1 MIVKISKE
9 EKGIADYLKTGKKRD
24 SKLTRDE
31 KDDRLP
37 LAGNLDLIEMSEK
50 HQSKKKNK
58 KHNYYHISLS
68 FTSEEWNKLYESGNI
83 DELIIDFLR
92 LTFPNHDID
101 ELLFYAEAH
110 LPIIKEEPYIPRP
123 EGALENRTLNKKHKN
138 GEPLKREPHIHLIV
152 SFENMK
158 FTHSVKTGGVIYT
171 KGASKQQAK
180 AVMAKSVEKF
190 KRVVNDILSNKYGL
204 NNIEPLGMDED
215 QLEKQYESFKSAAQ
229 KVRKGK
235 EKDMQM
241 KIETDVVIEPKA
253 NTKEQN
259 ISVEELLAD
268 ARNSTADY
276 LLRMI
281 EEDESLKKDYYDR
294 AKRLNAVD
302 IREFLPM
309 INAKFNITAKPEMVN
324 DKYKVRVDG
333 FKGTYNLTDLM
344 CKIVYNGRK
353 GALFH
358 VVNELEQMLIE
369 IQANKNKPKITL
381 SVSSDFNTPNKDS
394 KTQVLNNWKTIQI
407 EPYNLKSVLKNYSAI
422 SVASFK
428 NKNEEDSGIDGITP
442 VLIYDI
448 DNSKFTISDAQ
459 NLLQSKGVK
468 GFIYPTTYQATDT
481 KVEKFKLIIPTT
493 KAPSLN
499 EYDEYI
505 KEITRELGLYN
516 IVNNQSL
523 YPSKFHYTPVPGAE
537 LVSISGKTLDN
548 TRAIEEAGL
557 KTDINNMDIKAIYED
572 LQKLRRYEL
581 SHEPKDADSHIK
593 RASYQAISSMISI
606 KELIEYF
613 DESAVLKEYKNHQ
626 ILSDK
631 SDRYLYLSEENT
643 AYSFNQ
649 NRHYTPYIYIRDK
662 FDEAARK
669 IKTGFLNDDVIKKIG
684 LKQNEYEGFVK
695 AIDSHLDI
703 NRYYLAFI
711 NRTES
716 FKKYLPDIVRINYKC
731 LIYNIK
737 TYMKDWQD
745 MQGFNKLKERYKTDK
760 ICLAEDHISFDSLKI
775 IKQELY
781 NKGLDK
787 DFGVEQSTQ
796 QSNEIEGKEQNVKLG
811 NVKLGYDGLRR

>member
-1 MIVKISKE
+1 MIVKISKG

-50 HQSKKKNK
+50 HQIKKKNK
-58 KHNYYHISLS
+58 KYNYYHISLS
-68 FTSEEWNKLYESGNI
+68 FTSEEWSRLYESGNI
-83 DELIIDFLR
+83 YEFIMDFLR

-138 GEPLKREPHIHLIV
+138 GEPLKREPHIHLII

-158 FTHSVKTGGVIYT
+158 FTHSVKTGGAIYA
-171 KGASKQQAK
+171 KGAAKQQVK
-180 AVMAKSVEKF
+180 AIMAKSAEKF

-229 KVRKGK
+229 KVKKGK
-235 EKDMQM
+235 EKDTQM

-281 EEDESLKKDYYDR
+281 EEDESFKKDYYDR
-294 AKRLNAVD
+294 AKRLDAID

-324 DKYKVRVDG
+324 GKYKVRVDG

-369 IQANKNKPKITL
+369 LQANKNEPKITL
-381 SVSSDFNTPNKDS
+381 SVSSDFSTPNKEP
-394 KTQVLNNWKTIQI
+394 KTQVLNSWKTIRI

-448 DNSKFTISDAQ
+448 DNSKFTANDAQ
-459 NLLQSKGVK
+459 NLLQSKGIK
-468 GFIYPTTYQATDT
+468 GFIYPTTHQTPDT
-481 KVEKFKLIIPTT
+481 KVENFKLIIPTT

-581 SHEPKDADSHIK
+581 SHEPKDSNLHIK
-593 RASYQAISSMISI
+593 RASYQAISSKIPI

-613 DESAVLKEYKNHQ
+613 DESVVLKEYKNHQ

-684 LKQNEYEGFVK
+684 LKQNEYEGFIK
-695 AIDSHLDI
+695 GIDGHLDI

-731 LIYNIK
+731 LIYSIK

-745 MQGFNKLKERYKTDK
+745 MQGFNKLKECYKTDK
-760 ICLAEDHISFDSLKI
+760 ISLTNDHISFGSLKI
-775 IKQELY
+775 TKQELY
-781 NKGLDK
+781 DQGLDK
-787 DFGVEQSTQ
+787 GFGVEQTKQPSSVVEPKDQ
-796 QSNEIEGKEQNVKLG
+796 DVKS
-811 NVKLGYDGLRR
+811 GYDSLER

>member
-1 MIVKISKE
+1 MIVKISKG

-58 KHNYYHISLS
+58 KYNYYHISLS
-68 FTSEEWNKLYESGNI
+68 FTSEEWSRLYESGNI
-83 DELIIDFLR
+83 DEFIMDFLK

-171 KGASKQQAK
+171 KGAAKQQAK
-180 AVMAKSVEKF
+180 AIMAKSAEKF

-215 QLEKQYESFKSAAQ
+215 QLNKQYESFKSAAQ
-229 KVRKGK
+229 KVKKGK
-235 EKDMQM
+235 EKDTQM
-241 KIETDVVIEPKA
+241 KIETDVVIEPKDS
-253 NTKEQN
+253 TKEQN

-281 EEDESLKKDYYDR
+281 EEDESFKKDYYDR

-309 INAKFNITAKPEMVN
+309 INAKFNITAKAEMVN
-324 DKYKVRVDG
+324 DKYKVSVDG

-369 IQANKNKPKITL
+369 LQANKNEPKITL
-381 SVSSDFNTPNKDS
+381 SVSSDFSTPNKNP
-394 KTQVLNNWKTIQI
+394 KTQVLNSWKTIRI
-407 EPYNLKSVLKNYSAI
+407 EPYNLKSILKNYSAI

-428 NKNEEDSGIDGITP
+428 DKSKEDSGIDGITP
-442 VLIYDI
+442 TLIYDI
-448 DNSKFTISDAQ
+448 NNSKFTANDAQ
-459 NLLQSKGVK
+459 NLLQSKGIK
-468 GFIYPTTYQATDT
+468 GFIYPTTYQAPDA

-499 EYDEYI
+499 EYYEYI

-523 YPSKFHYTPVPGAE
+523 HPSKFHYTPVPGSE

-548 TRAIEEAGL
+548 TRAIEDASL
-557 KTDINNMDIKAIYED
+557 KTDINNMDVKAIYED

-581 SHEPKDADSHIK
+581 SHEPKDSNLHIK
-593 RASYQAISSMISI
+593 RASYQAISSKIPI

-613 DESAVLKEYKNHQ
+613 EESAVLKEYKNHQ
-626 ILSDK
+626 ILSGK
-631 SDRYLYLSEENT
+631 SGRYLYLPEENT

-662 FDEAARK
+662 FYEAAGK
-669 IKTGFLNDDVIKKIG
+669 IKTGFYDDDLIKKLGIT
-684 LKQNEYEGFVK
+684 QNEYEGFVK
-695 AIDSHLDI
+695 GIDDHLDI

-711 NRTES
+711 NRTEN
-716 FKKYLPDIVRINYKC
+716 FKKYLSDIVKINYQG

-745 MQGFNKLKERYKTDK
+745 MQGFNKLKGRYKTDK
-760 ICLAEDHISFDSLKI
+760 ISLANDYISFDSLKI
-775 IKQELY
+775 TKQELY
-781 NKGLDK
+781 DQGLDK
-787 DFGVEQSTQ
+787 DFGIEQTKQPSSVVEP
-796 QSNEIEGKEQNVKLG
+796 KEQNVKS
-811 NVKLGYDGLRR
+811 GYDGLER

>member
-1 MIVKISKE
+1 MIVKISKG

-37 LAGNLDLIEMSEK
+37 LAGNLDIIEMSEK

-68 FTSEEWNKLYESGNI
+68 FTSEEWSRLYESGNI
-83 DELIIDFLR
+83 DEFIMDFLK

-123 EGALENRTLNKKHKN
+123 EGALENRVLNKKHKN

-171 KGASKQQAK
+171 KGASKQQTK
-180 AVMAKSVEKF
+180 AIMAKSVEKF

-229 KVRKGK
+229 KVKKGK
-235 EKDMQM
+235 EKDTQM
-241 KIETDVVIEPKA
+241 KIETDVVIEPKDS
-253 NTKEQN
+253 TKEQN

-281 EEDESLKKDYYDR
+281 EEDESFKKDYYDR
-294 AKRLNAVD
+294 AKRLNAID

-309 INAKFNITAKPEMVN
+309 INAKFNITTKPKIVN
-324 DKYKVRVDG
+324 DKYKVSVDG

-369 IQANKNKPKITL
+369 LQANKNEPKITL
-381 SVSSDFNTPNKDS
+381 SVSSDFSAPNKNP
-394 KTQVLNNWKTIQI
+394 KTQVLNSWETIQI

-428 NKNEEDSGIDGITP
+428 DKSEEANDIDGITP
-442 VLIYDI
+442 TLIYDI
-448 DNSKFTISDAQ
+448 DSPKFTINDAQ
-459 NLLQSKGVK
+459 NLLQSKGIK
-468 GFIYPTTYQATDT
+468 GFIYPTSYQVPDA
-481 KVEKFKLIIPTT
+481 KVENFKLIIPTT
-493 KAPSLN
+493 DAPSLN

-516 IVNNQSL
+516 IVNNSSL
-523 YPSKFHYTPVPGAE
+523 HHSKFHYTPVPGSE

-548 TRAIEEAGL
+548 TRAIEDASL
-557 KTDINNMDIKAIYED
+557 KTDINNMDVKAIEGN
-572 LQKLRRYEL
+572 LQNLRKYEL
-581 SHEPKDADSHIK
+581 SHEPKDTKSHIK

-613 DESAVLKEYKNHQ
+613 DESTVFKKYKDYQVLFNN
-626 ILSDK
+626 SG
-631 SDRYLYLSEENT
+631 RYLYLPEENT
-643 AYSFNQ
+643 AYSFSQ
-649 NRHYTPYIYIRDK
+649 NRHYSPYIYIRDK
-662 FDEAARK
+662 FYEAVRK
-669 IKTGFLNDDVIKKIG
+669 IKTGFLNDDVIKKLG

-695 AIDSHLDI
+695 AIDGHLDI

-716 FKKYLPDIVRINYKC
+716 FKKYLPDIVRINYKG

-737 TYMKDWQD
+737 AYMKDWQD
-745 MQGFNKLKERYKTDK
+745 MQGFNKLKECYKKQIRY
-760 ICLAEDHISFDSLKI
+760 I
-775 IKQELY
+775 
-781 NKGLDK
+781 
-787 DFGVEQSTQ
+787 
-796 QSNEIEGKEQNVKLG
+796 
-811 NVKLGYDGLRR
+811 

>member
-1 MIVKISKE
+1 MIVKISKG
-9 EKGIADYLKTGKKRD
+9 EKGVADYLKTGKKRD

-37 LAGNLDLIEMSEK
+37 LAGNLDLIEMSER

-58 KHNYYHISLS
+58 KYNYYHISLS
-68 FTSEEWNKLYESGNI
+68 FTSEEWSRLYESGNI
-83 DELIIDFLR
+83 DEFIMDFLR

-180 AVMAKSVEKF
+180 AIMAKSVEKF

-235 EKDMQM
+235 EKDTQM
-241 KIETDVVIEPKA
+241 KIETDVVIEPKDS
-253 NTKEQN
+253 TKEQN

-268 ARNSTADY
+268 AKNSTADY
-276 LLRMI
+276 ILRMI
-281 EEDESLKKDYYDR
+281 EEDDGFKKDYYDR

-369 IQANKNKPKITL
+369 LRANKNEPKITL
-381 SVSSDFNTPNKDS
+381 SVSSDFSTPNKNP
-394 KTQVLNNWKTIQI
+394 KTQVLNSWETIRI
-407 EPYNLKSVLKNYSAI
+407 EPYNLKLILKNYSAI

-428 NKNEEDSGIDGITP
+428 DKSEEASSIDSITP
-442 VLIYDI
+442 TLIYDI
-448 DNSKFTISDAQ
+448 DNSKFTANDAQ
-459 NLLQSKGVK
+459 NLLQSKGIK
-468 GFIYPTTYQATDT
+468 GFIYPTTYQAPDA

-523 YPSKFHYTPVPGAE
+523 YPSNFHYTPVPGSE
-537 LVSISGKTLDN
+537 VVSIRGKTFDN
-548 TRAIEEAGL
+548 TRAIEDASL
-557 KTDINNMDIKAIYED
+557 KTDLNNMDVKAIEEN

-581 SHEPKDADSHIK
+581 SHEPKDSNLHIK
-593 RASYQAISSMISI
+593 RVSYQAISSKIPI

-613 DESAVLKEYKNHQ
+613 DESTVFKKYKNHQ
-626 ILSDK
+626 ILSSK
-631 SDRYLYLSEENT
+631 SGRYLYLPEENI
-643 AYSFNQ
+643 AYSFSQ

-669 IKTGFLNDDVIKKIG
+669 IKIGFLNDGVIKKLG
-684 LKQNEYEGFVK
+684 LKQNEYKGFVK
-695 AIDSHLDI
+695 SIDGHLDI
-703 NRYYLAFI
+703 NRYYLDFI
-711 NRTES
+711 NRTEN
-716 FKKYLPDIVRINYKC
+716 FKKYLSDIAKINYKG

-760 ICLAEDHISFDSLKI
+760 ISLANDHISFGSLKI
-775 IKQELY
+775 TNQELY
-781 NKGLDK
+781 GQGLDSNFGAEQTKQPSSVAEHK
-787 DFGVEQSTQ
+787 DQD
-796 QSNEIEGKEQNVKLG
+796 VKSE
-811 NVKLGYDGLRR
+811 YDGLRR

>member
-1 MIVKISKE
+1 MIVKISKG
-9 EKGIADYLKTGKKRD
+9 EKGVADYLKTGKKRD

-37 LAGNLDLIEMSEK
+37 LAGNLDLIEMSER

-58 KHNYYHISLS
+58 KYNYYHISLS

-83 DELIIDFLR
+83 DDLIMDFLK

-123 EGALENRTLNKKHKN
+123 EGALENRVLNKKHKN

-158 FTHSVKTGGVIYT
+158 FTHSVKTGGAIYA

-180 AVMAKSVEKF
+180 AIMAKSVEKF

-204 NNIEPLGMDED
+204 NNIEPLGMGED

-235 EKDMQM
+235 EKDTQM

-281 EEDESLKKDYYDR
+281 EEDESFKKDYYDR

-324 DKYKVRVDG
+324 DKYKVSVDG

-369 IQANKNKPKITL
+369 LQANKNEPKITL
-381 SVSSDFNTPNKDS
+381 SVSSDFNTPNKDP
-394 KTQVLNNWKTIQI
+394 KAQVLNSWKTIRI

-442 VLIYDI
+442 TLIYDI
-448 DNSKFTISDAQ
+448 YSPKFTINDAQ
-459 NLLQSKGVK
+459 NLLQSKGIK
-468 GFIYPTTYQATDT
+468 GFMYPTSYQAPDT

-493 KAPSLN
+493 KVPSLN

-523 YPSKFHYTPVPGAE
+523 YPSKFHYTPVPGSE

-557 KTDINNMDIKAIYED
+557 KTDINNMDVKALEEN
-572 LQKLRRYEL
+572 LQKLRIYEL
-581 SHEPKDADSHIK
+581 SCEQKDTNSHIK
-593 RASYQAISSMISI
+593 RTSYQAISSKIPI

-613 DESAVLKEYKNHQ
+613 DESTVLKEYKNHQ
-626 ILSDK
+626 ILS
-631 SDRYLYLSEENT
+631 SNSSRYLYLPEENT
-643 AYSFNQ
+643 VYSFSQ
-649 NRHYTPYIYIRDK
+649 NRLYTPYIYIRDK
-662 FDEAARK
+662 FYEAARK
-669 IKTGFLNDDVIKKIG
+669 IKTGFYDDDLIKKLGIT
-684 LKQNEYEGFVK
+684 QNEYEGFVK
-695 AIDSHLDI
+695 AIDGHLDI

-745 MQGFNKLKERYKTDK
+745 MQGFNKLKKCYKADK
-760 ICLAEDHISFDSLKI
+760 ISLANDHISFGSLKI
-775 IKQELY
+775 TKQELY
-781 NKGLDK
+781 GQGLDSN
-787 DFGVEQSTQ
+787 FGAEQTKQPS
-796 QSNEIEGKEQNVKLG
+796 SMIETKEWNVKSGHDSLE
-811 NVKLGYDGLRR
+811 R

>member
-1 MIVKISKE
+1 MIVKISKG
-9 EKGIADYLKTGKKRD
+9 EKGVADYLKTGKKRD

-37 LAGNLDLIEMSEK
+37 LAGNLDLIEMSER

-58 KHNYYHISLS
+58 KYNYYHISLS
-68 FTSEEWNKLYESGNI
+68 FTSEEWSRLYESGNI
-83 DELIIDFLR
+83 DEFIMDFLK

-171 KGASKQQAK
+171 KGASKQQTK
-180 AVMAKSVEKF
+180 AIMAKSVEKF

-204 NNIEPLGMDED
+204 NNIEPLSMDED
-215 QLEKQYESFKSAAQ
+215 QLKKQYESFKSAAQ
-229 KVRKGK
+229 KVKKGK
-235 EKDMQM
+235 EKDTHM

-268 ARNSTADY
+268 AKNSTADY

-281 EEDESLKKDYYDR
+281 EEDESFKKDYYDR
-294 AKRLNAVD
+294 AKRLNAMD

-309 INAKFNITAKPEMVN
+309 INAKFNITAKPKIVN
-324 DKYKVRVDG
+324 DKYKVSVDE

-369 IQANKNKPKITL
+369 LQANKNEPKITL
-381 SVSSDFNTPNKDS
+381 SVSSDFSTLNKDP
-394 KTQVLNNWKTIQI
+394 KTQVLNSWETIQI
-407 EPYNLKSVLKNYSAI
+407 EPYNLKSILKNYSAI

-428 NKNEEDSGIDGITP
+428 DKSEEASGIDGITP
-442 VLIYDI
+442 TLIYDI
-448 DNSKFTISDAQ
+448 DSPKFTISDAQ
-459 NLLQSKGVK
+459 NLLQSKGIK
-468 GFIYPTTYQATDT
+468 GFIYPTTYQAPGT

-523 YPSKFHYTPVPGAE
+523 YPSKFHYTPVPGSE
-537 LVSISGKTLDN
+537 VVSISGKTFDN
-548 TRAIEEAGL
+548 TRAIEDASL
-557 KTDINNMDIKAIYED
+557 KTDINNMDIRAIYEV
-572 LQKLRRYEL
+572 LQNQRKYEL
-581 SHEPKDADSHIK
+581 SHEPKDSNSHIK
-593 RASYQAISSMISI
+593 RASYQAISSKIPI

-613 DESAVLKEYKNHQ
+613 DESTMVKKYKDYQ
-626 ILSDK
+626 ILSGN
-631 SDRYLYLSEENT
+631 SGRYLYLSEENT
-643 AYSFNQ
+643 AYSFSQ

-662 FDEAARK
+662 FYDAARK
-669 IKTGFLNDDVIKKIG
+669 INTGFYDDDLIQKLSITK
-684 LKQNEYEGFVK
+684 NEYECFVK
-695 AIDSHLDI
+695 DIDNHLDI

-711 NRTES
+711 NRTEN
-716 FKKYLPDIVRINYKC
+716 FKKYLSDIAKINYKG

-745 MQGFNKLKERYKTDK
+745 MQGFNKLKERYKTDN
-760 ICLAEDHISFDSLKI
+760 ISLANDHISFGSLKI
-775 IKQELY
+775 TKQELY
-781 NKGLDK
+781 GQGLDNN
-787 DFGVEQSTQ
+787 FGVEQSKQ
-796 QSNEIEGKEQNVKLG
+796 QSNRAEAKEQNVKS
-811 NVKLGYDGLRR
+811 GYDSLER

>member
-1 MIVKISKE
+1 MIVKISKG

-58 KHNYYHISLS
+58 KYNYYHISLS
-68 FTSEEWNKLYESGNI
+68 FTSEEWSRLYESGNI
-83 DELIIDFLR
+83 DEFIMDFLR

-110 LPIIKEEPYIPRP
+110 LPIIKEESYIPRP

-158 FTHSVKTGGVIYT
+158 FTHSVKTGGAIYT

-180 AVMAKSVEKF
+180 AIMAKSAEKF

-215 QLEKQYESFKSAAQ
+215 QLNKQYESFKSAAQ
-229 KVRKGK
+229 KVKKGK
-235 EKDMQM
+235 EKDTQM

-281 EEDESLKKDYYDR
+281 EEDESFKKDYYDR
-294 AKRLNAVD
+294 AKRLNEID

-309 INAKFNITAKPEMVN
+309 INAKFNITAKHEMVN
-324 DKYKVRVDG
+324 DKYKVSVDG

-369 IQANKNKPKITL
+369 LQANKNEPKITL
-381 SVSSDFNTPNKDS
+381 SVSSDFNTPNKDP
-394 KTQVLNNWKTIQI
+394 KTQVLNSWKTIRI

-428 NKNEEDSGIDGITP
+428 DKNEEDSGIDGITP
-442 VLIYDI
+442 TLIYDI

-459 NLLQSKGVK
+459 NLLQSKGIK
-468 GFIYPTTYQATDT
+468 GFIYPTTYQTPDT

-493 KAPSLN
+493 KAPSVN

-523 YPSKFHYTPVPGAE
+523 YPSKFHYTPVPGSE
-537 LVSISGKTLDN
+537 LVSISGKTFDN
-548 TRAIEEAGL
+548 TRVIEDAGL
-557 KTDINNMDIKAIYED
+557 KTDLNNMDVKAIEEN

-581 SHEPKDADSHIK
+581 SHEPKDSNLHIK
-593 RASYQAISSMISI
+593 RASYQAISSKIPI

-613 DESAVLKEYKNHQ
+613 DESTMVKKYKDYQ
-626 ILSDK
+626 ILFNNNS
-631 SDRYLYLSEENT
+631 RYLYLSEENT

-669 IKTGFLNDDVIKKIG
+669 IKTGFLNDDVIKKLE

-695 AIDSHLDI
+695 SIDGHLDI
-703 NRYYLAFI
+703 NRYYLDFI
-711 NRTES
+711 NRTEN
-716 FKKYLPDIVRINYKC
+716 FKKYLSDIAKINYKG

-760 ICLAEDHISFDSLKI
+760 ISLANDHISFDSLKI
-775 IKQELY
+775 TKQELY
-781 NKGLDK
+781 NQGLDK
-787 DFGVEQSTQ
+787 NFGIEQSTQ
-796 QSNEIEGKEQNVKLG
+796 QSSEIKAIEQNVKS
-811 NVKLGYDGLRR
+811 GYDGLER

>member
-1 MIVKISKE
+1 MIVKISKG
-9 EKGIADYLKTGKKRD
+9 EKGVADYLKTGKKRD

-37 LAGNLDLIEMSEK
+37 LAGNLDLIEMSER

-58 KHNYYHISLS
+58 KHNLS

-83 DELIIDFLR
+83 DDLIMDFLK

-123 EGALENRTLNKKHKN
+123 EVAPENSVLNKKHKN

-171 KGASKQQAK
+171 KGAAKQQVK
-180 AVMAKSVEKF
+180 AIMAKSAEKF

-204 NNIEPLGMDED
+204 NNIEPLNMDED
-215 QLEKQYESFKSAAQ
+215 QLKKQYESFKSAAQ
-229 KVRKGK
+229 KVKKGK
-235 EKDMQM
+235 EKDTQM
-241 KIETDVVIEPKA
+241 KIETDVVIEPKDS
-253 NTKEQN
+253 TKEQN

-281 EEDESLKKDYYDR
+281 EEDESFKKDYYDR
-294 AKRLNAVD
+294 AKRLNAID

-309 INAKFNITAKPEMVN
+309 INAKFNITTKPKIVN
-324 DKYKVRVDG
+324 DKYKVSVDG

-369 IQANKNKPKITL
+369 LQANKNEPKITL
-381 SVSSDFNTPNKDS
+381 SVSSDFGTPNKDP
-394 KTQVLNNWKTIQI
+394 KTQVLNSWKTIQI

-428 NKNEEDSGIDGITP
+428 DKSEEASSVDGITP
-442 VLIYDI
+442 TLIYDI
-448 DNSKFTISDAQ
+448 DNSKFTANDAQ
-459 NLLQSKGVK
+459 NLLQSKGIK
-468 GFIYPTTYQATDT
+468 GFIYPTAYQAPDT

-493 KAPSLN
+493 KTPSLN

-516 IVNNQSL
+516 TVNNQSL
-523 YPSKFHYTPVPGAE
+523 YPSKFHYTPVPGSE
-537 LVSISGKTLDN
+537 VVSISGKTFDN
-548 TRAIEEAGL
+548 TRAIEDASL
-557 KTDINNMDIKAIYED
+557 KTDINNMDIRAIYED
-572 LQKLRRYEL
+572 LQNQRKYEL
-581 SHEPKDADSHIK
+581 SHEPKDSNLHIK
-593 RASYQAISSMISI
+593 RASYQAISSKIPI

-613 DESAVLKEYKNHQ
+613 DESTVFKKYKDYQVLFNN
-626 ILSDK
+626 SG
-631 SDRYLYLSEENT
+631 RYLYLPEENT
-643 AYSFNQ
+643 AYSFSQ
-649 NRHYTPYIYIRDK
+649 NRHYSPYIYIRDK
-662 FDEAARK
+662 FYEAVRK
-669 IKTGFLNDDVIKKIG
+669 IKTGFLNDDVIKKLG

-695 AIDSHLDI
+695 AIDGHLDI

-716 FKKYLPDIVRINYKC
+716 FKKYLPDIVRINYKG

-737 TYMKDWQD
+737 AYMKDWQD
-745 MQGFNKLKERYKTDK
+745 MQGFNKLKECYKTDK
-760 ICLAEDHISFDSLKI
+760 IYLTEDHISFGSLKI
-775 IKQELY
+775 TKQELY
-781 NKGLDK
+781 GQGLDK
-787 DFGVEQSTQ
+787 DFGIEQTKQPSSVVEPKDQD
-796 QSNEIEGKEQNVKLG
+796 VKS
-811 NVKLGYDGLRR
+811 GYDSLER

>member
-1 MIVKISKE
+1 MIVKISKG
-9 EKGIADYLKTGKKRD
+9 EKGVADYLKTGKKRD

-50 HQSKKKNK
+50 HQIKKKNK
-58 KHNYYHISLS
+58 KYNYYHISLS

-83 DELIIDFLR
+83 YELIMDFLR

-123 EGALENRTLNKKHKN
+123 EGTLENKVLNKKHKN

-158 FTHSVKTGGVIYT
+158 FTHSVKTGGAIYT

-180 AVMAKSVEKF
+180 AIMAKSAEKF

-204 NNIEPLGMDED
+204 NNIEPLSMDED
-215 QLEKQYESFKSAAQ
+215 QLKKQYESFKSAAQ

-235 EKDMQM
+235 EKDTRI

-268 ARNSTADY
+268 AKNSTADY

-309 INAKFNITAKPEMVN
+309 INAKFNITAKPEMIN

-369 IQANKNKPKITL
+369 LQANKNEPKITL
-381 SVSSDFNTPNKDS
+381 SVSSDFNTPNKDP
-394 KTQVLNNWKTIQI
+394 KTQVLNSWKTIRI

-428 NKNEEDSGIDGITP
+428 DKNEEDSSIDGITP
-442 VLIYDI
+442 TLIYDI
-448 DNSKFTISDAQ
+448 DSPKFTINDAQ
-459 NLLQSKGVK
+459 NLLQSKGIK
-468 GFIYPTTYQATDT
+468 GFIYPTSYQVPDA
-481 KVEKFKLIIPTT
+481 KVENFKLIIPTT
-493 KAPSLN
+493 DAPSLN

-516 IVNNQSL
+516 IVNNSSL
-523 YPSKFHYTPVPGAE
+523 HHSKFHYTPVPGSE

-548 TRAIEEAGL
+548 TRAIEDASL
-557 KTDINNMDIKAIYED
+557 KTDINNMDVKAIEGN
-572 LQKLRRYEL
+572 LQNLRKYEL
-581 SHEPKDADSHIK
+581 SHEPKDTKSHIK

-613 DESAVLKEYKNHQ
+613 DESTVFKKYKDYQVLFNN
-626 ILSDK
+626 SG
-631 SDRYLYLSEENT
+631 RYLYLPEENT
-643 AYSFNQ
+643 AYSFSQ
-649 NRHYTPYIYIRDK
+649 NRHYSPYIYIRDK
-662 FDEAARK
+662 FYEAVRK
-669 IKTGFLNDDVIKKIG
+669 IKTGFLNDDVIKKLG

-695 AIDSHLDI
+695 AIDGHLDI

-716 FKKYLPDIVRINYKC
+716 FKKYLPDIVRINYKG

-745 MQGFNKLKERYKTDK
+745 MQGFNKLKECYKTDK
-760 ICLAEDHISFDSLKI
+760 IYLTEDHISFGSLKI
-775 IKQELY
+775 TKQELY
-781 NKGLDK
+781 GQGLDK
-787 DFGVEQSTQ
+787 DFGIEQTKQPSSVVEPKDQD
-796 QSNEIEGKEQNVKLG
+796 VKS
-811 NVKLGYDGLRR
+811 GYDSLER

>member
-1 MIVKISKE
+1 MIVKISKG
-9 EKGIADYLKTGKKRD
+9 EKGVADYLKTGKKRD

-37 LAGNLDLIEMSEK
+37 LAGNLDLIEMSER

-58 KHNYYHISLS
+58 KYNYYHISLS

-83 DELIIDFLR
+83 DDLIMDFLK

-123 EGALENRTLNKKHKN
+123 EGALENRVLNKKHKN

-158 FTHSVKTGGVIYT
+158 FTHSVKTGGAIYA

-180 AVMAKSVEKF
+180 AIMAKSVEKF

-204 NNIEPLGMDED
+204 NNIEPLGMGED

-235 EKDMQM
+235 EKDTQM

-281 EEDESLKKDYYDR
+281 EEDESFKKDYYDR

-324 DKYKVRVDG
+324 DKYKVSVDG

-369 IQANKNKPKITL
+369 LQANKNEPKITL
-381 SVSSDFNTPNKDS
+381 SVSSDFNTPNKDP
-394 KTQVLNNWKTIQI
+394 KAQVLNSWKTIRI

-442 VLIYDI
+442 TLIYDI
-448 DNSKFTISDAQ
+448 YSPKFTINDAQ
-459 NLLQSKGVK
+459 NLLQSKGIK
-468 GFIYPTTYQATDT
+468 GFMYPTSYQAPDT

-523 YPSKFHYTPVPGAE
+523 YPSKFHYTPVPGSE

-557 KTDINNMDIKAIYED
+557 KTDINNMDVKALEEN
-572 LQKLRRYEL
+572 LQKLRIYEL
-581 SHEPKDADSHIK
+581 SCEPKDTNLHIK
-593 RASYQAISSMISI
+593 RVSYQAISSKISI

-613 DESAVLKEYKNHQ
+613 DESTVLKEYKNHQ
-626 ILSDK
+626 ILS
-631 SDRYLYLSEENT
+631 SNSSRYLYLPEENT
-643 AYSFNQ
+643 VYSFSQ
-649 NRHYTPYIYIRDK
+649 NRLYTPYIYIRDK
-662 FDEAARK
+662 FYEAARK
-669 IKTGFLNDDVIKKIG
+669 IKTGFYDDDLIKKLGIT
-684 LKQNEYEGFVK
+684 QNEYEGFVK
-695 AIDSHLDI
+695 AIDGHLDI

-716 FKKYLPDIVRINYKC
+716 FKKYLSDIAKINYKG

-737 TYMKDWQD
+737 IYMKDWQD
-745 MQGFNKLKERYKTDK
+745 MQGFNKLKERYETDN
-760 ICLAEDHISFDSLKI
+760 ISLANDHISFGSLKI
-775 IKQELY
+775 TNQELY
-781 NKGLDK
+781 GQGLDSNFGAEQTKQPSSVAEHK
-787 DFGVEQSTQ
+787 DQD
-796 QSNEIEGKEQNVKLG
+796 VKSE
-811 NVKLGYDGLRR
+811 YDGLRR

>member
-1 MIVKISKE
+1 MIVKISKG
-9 EKGIADYLKTGKKRD
+9 EKGIADYLKYGKKRD

-68 FTSEEWNKLYESGNI
+68 FTSEEWSRLYESGNI
-83 DELIIDFLR
+83 DEFIMDFLK

-123 EGALENRTLNKKHKN
+123 EGTLENKVLNKKHKN

-158 FTHSVKTGGVIYT
+158 FTHSVKTGGAIYT

-180 AVMAKSVEKF
+180 AIMAKSVEKF

-204 NNIEPLGMDED
+204 NNIEPLNMDED

-229 KVRKGK
+229 KVKKGK
-235 EKDMQM
+235 EKDTQM
-241 KIETDVVIEPKA
+241 KIETDVVIEPKDS
-253 NTKEQN
+253 TKEQN

-281 EEDESLKKDYYDR
+281 EEDESFKKDYYDR
-294 AKRLNAVD
+294 AKRLNAID

-309 INAKFNITAKPEMVN
+309 INAKFNITTKPKIVN
-324 DKYKVRVDG
+324 DKYKVSVDG

-369 IQANKNKPKITL
+369 LQANKNEPKITL
-381 SVSSDFNTPNKDS
+381 SVSSDFSAPNKNP
-394 KTQVLNNWKTIQI
+394 KTQVLNSWETIQI

-428 NKNEEDSGIDGITP
+428 DKSEEANDIDGITP
-442 VLIYDI
+442 TLIYDI
-448 DNSKFTISDAQ
+448 DSPKFTINDAQ
-459 NLLQSKGVK
+459 NLLQSKGIK
-468 GFIYPTTYQATDT
+468 GFIYPTSYQVPDA
-481 KVEKFKLIIPTT
+481 KVENFKLIIPTT
-493 KAPSLN
+493 DAPSLN

-516 IVNNQSL
+516 IVNNSSL
-523 YPSKFHYTPVPGAE
+523 HHSKFHYTPVPGSE

-548 TRAIEEAGL
+548 TRAIEDASL
-557 KTDINNMDIKAIYED
+557 KTDINNMDVKAIEGN
-572 LQKLRRYEL
+572 LQNLRKYEL
-581 SHEPKDADSHIK
+581 SHEPKDTKSHIK

-613 DESAVLKEYKNHQ
+613 DESTVFKKYKDYQVLFNN
-626 ILSDK
+626 SG
-631 SDRYLYLSEENT
+631 RYLYLPEENT
-643 AYSFNQ
+643 AYSFSQ
-649 NRHYTPYIYIRDK
+649 NRHYSPYIYIRDK
-662 FDEAARK
+662 FYEAVRK
-669 IKTGFLNDDVIKKIG
+669 IKTGFYDDDLIKKLGIT
-684 LKQNEYEGFVK
+684 QNEYEGFVK
-695 AIDSHLDI
+695 AIDGHLDI

-716 FKKYLPDIVRINYKC
+716 FKKYLPDIVRINYKG

-760 ICLAEDHISFDSLKI
+760 ISLANDHILFGSIKI
-775 IKQELY
+775 TKQELY
-781 NKGLDK
+781 DQGLDSN
-787 DFGVEQSTQ
+787 FGVEQTKQPSSVVEPKDQ
-796 QSNEIEGKEQNVKLG
+796 DVKS
-811 NVKLGYDGLRR
+811 GYDSLER

>member
-1 MIVKISKE
+1 MIVKISKG
-9 EKGIADYLKTGKKRD
+9 EKGVADYLKTGKKRD

-37 LAGNLDLIEMSEK
+37 LAGNLDLIEMSER

-58 KHNYYHISLS
+58 KYNYYHISLS
-68 FTSEEWNKLYESGNI
+68 FTSEEWSRLYESGNI
-83 DELIIDFLR
+83 DELIMDFLR

-158 FTHSVKTGGVIYT
+158 FTHSVKTGGAIYA

-180 AVMAKSVEKF
+180 AIMAKSVEKF

-204 NNIEPLGMDED
+204 NNIEPLGMGED

-235 EKDMQM
+235 EKDTQM

-281 EEDESLKKDYYDR
+281 EEDESFKKDYYDR

-324 DKYKVRVDG
+324 DKYKVSVDG

-369 IQANKNKPKITL
+369 LQSNKNEPKITL
-381 SVSSDFNTPNKDS
+381 SVSSDFGTPNKDP
-394 KTQVLNNWKTIQI
+394 KTQVLNSWETIQI
-407 EPYNLKSVLKNYSAI
+407 EPYNLKSILKNYSAI

-428 NKNEEDSGIDGITP
+428 DKSEEASGIDGITP
-442 VLIYDI
+442 TLIYDI
-448 DNSKFTISDAQ
+448 DSPKFTISDAQ
-459 NLLQSKGVK
+459 NLLQSKGIK
-468 GFIYPTTYQATDT
+468 GFIYPTTYQAPGT

-516 IVNNQSL
+516 IVNNSSL
-523 YPSKFHYTPVPGAE
+523 YPSKFHYTPVPGSE
-537 LVSISGKTLDN
+537 VISIGGKTFDN
-548 TRAIEEAGL
+548 TRAIEDASL
-557 KTDINNMDIKAIYED
+557 KTDINNMDIRAIYEV
-572 LQKLRRYEL
+572 LQNQRKYEL
-581 SHEPKDADSHIK
+581 SHEPKDSNSHIK
-593 RASYQAISSMISI
+593 RASYQAISSKIPI

-613 DESAVLKEYKNHQ
+613 DESTMVKKYKDYQ
-626 ILSDK
+626 ILSGN
-631 SDRYLYLSEENT
+631 SGRYLYLSEENT
-643 AYSFNQ
+643 AYSFSQ

-662 FDEAARK
+662 FYDAARK
-669 IKTGFLNDDVIKKIG
+669 INTGFYDDDLIQKLSITK
-684 LKQNEYEGFVK
+684 NEYECFVK
-695 AIDSHLDI
+695 DIDNHLDI

-711 NRTES
+711 NRTEN
-716 FKKYLPDIVRINYKC
+716 FKKYLSDIAKINYKG

-745 MQGFNKLKERYKTDK
+745 MQGFNKLKERYKTDN
-760 ICLAEDHISFDSLKI
+760 ISLANDHISFGSLKI
-775 IKQELY
+775 TKQELY
-781 NKGLDK
+781 GQGLDNN
-787 DFGVEQSTQ
+787 FGVEQSKQ
-796 QSNEIEGKEQNVKLG
+796 QSNRAEAKEQNVKS
-811 NVKLGYDGLRR
+811 GYDSLER

>member
-1 MIVKISKE
+1 MIVKISKG
-9 EKGIADYLKTGKKRD
+9 EKGVADYLKTGKKRD

-37 LAGNLDLIEMSEK
+37 LAGNLDLIEMSER

-68 FTSEEWNKLYESGNI
+68 FTSEEWSRLYESGNI
-83 DELIIDFLR
+83 DEFIMDFLK

-158 FTHSVKTGGVIYT
+158 FTYSVKTGGAIYA
-171 KGASKQQAK
+171 KGAAKQQVK
-180 AVMAKSVEKF
+180 AIMAKSVEKF

-204 NNIEPLGMDED
+204 NNIEPLSMDED
-215 QLEKQYESFKSAAQ
+215 QLKKQYESFKSAAQ
-229 KVRKGK
+229 KVKKGK
-235 EKDMQM
+235 EKDTHM

-268 ARNSTADY
+268 AKNSTADY

-281 EEDESLKKDYYDR
+281 EEDESFKKDYYDR
-294 AKRLNAVD
+294 AKKLNAVD
-302 IREFLPM
+302 IRELLPM
-309 INAKFNITAKPEMVN
+309 INAKFNITAKPKIVN
-324 DKYKVRVDG
+324 DKYKVSVDE

-369 IQANKNKPKITL
+369 LQANKNEPKITL
-381 SVSSDFNTPNKDS
+381 SVSSDFSTLNKDP
-394 KTQVLNNWKTIQI
+394 KTQVLNSWETIQI
-407 EPYNLKSVLKNYSAI
+407 EPYNLKSILKNYSAI

-428 NKNEEDSGIDGITP
+428 DKSEEASGIDGITP
-442 VLIYDI
+442 TLIYDI
-448 DNSKFTISDAQ
+448 DSPKFTISDAQ
-459 NLLQSKGVK
+459 NLLQSKGIK
-468 GFIYPTTYQATDT
+468 GFIYPTTYQAPGT

-523 YPSKFHYTPVPGAE
+523 YPSKFHYTPVPGSE
-537 LVSISGKTLDN
+537 VVSISGKTFDN
-548 TRAIEEAGL
+548 TRAIEDASL
-557 KTDINNMDIKAIYED
+557 KTDINNMDIRAIYEV
-572 LQKLRRYEL
+572 LQNQRKYEL
-581 SHEPKDADSHIK
+581 SHEPKDSNSHIK
-593 RASYQAISSMISI
+593 RASYQAISSKIPI

-613 DESAVLKEYKNHQ
+613 DESTMVKKYKDYQ
-626 ILSDK
+626 ILSGN
-631 SDRYLYLSEENT
+631 SGRYLYLSEENT
-643 AYSFNQ
+643 AYSFSQ

-662 FDEAARK
+662 FYDAARK
-669 IKTGFLNDDVIKKIG
+669 INTGFYDDDLIQKLSITK
-684 LKQNEYEGFVK
+684 NEYECFVK
-695 AIDSHLDI
+695 DIDNHLDI

-711 NRTES
+711 NRTEN
-716 FKKYLPDIVRINYKC
+716 FKKYLSDIAKINYKG

-745 MQGFNKLKERYKTDK
+745 MQGFNKLKERYKTDN
-760 ICLAEDHISFDSLKI
+760 ISLANDHISFGSLKI
-775 IKQELY
+775 TKQELY
-781 NKGLDK
+781 GQGLDNN
-787 DFGVEQSTQ
+787 FGVEQSKQ
-796 QSNEIEGKEQNVKLG
+796 QSNRAEAKEQNVKS
-811 NVKLGYDGLRR
+811 GYDSLER

>member
-1 MIVKISKE
+1 MIVKISKG
-9 EKGIADYLKTGKKRD
+9 EKGVADYLKTGKKRD

-58 KHNYYHISLS
+58 KYNYYHISLS
-68 FTSEEWNKLYESGNI
+68 FTSEEWSRLYESGNI
-83 DELIIDFLR
+83 DEFIMDFLK
-92 LTFPNHDID
+92 LTFPNHDIE

-110 LPIIKEEPYIPRP
+110 LPIIKEELYIPRP
-123 EGALENRTLNKKHKN
+123 EGALENRVLNKKHKN

-158 FTHSVKTGGVIYT
+158 FTHSVKTGGAIYT

-180 AVMAKSVEKF
+180 AIMAKSAEKF

-215 QLEKQYESFKSAAQ
+215 QLNKQYESFKSAAQ
-229 KVRKGK
+229 KVKKGK
-235 EKDMQM
+235 EKDTRI

-268 ARNSTADY
+268 AKNSTADY

-281 EEDESLKKDYYDR
+281 EEDESFKKDYYDR
-294 AKRLNAVD
+294 AKKLNAVD
-302 IREFLPM
+302 IRELLPM
-309 INAKFNITAKPEMVN
+309 INAKFNIAAKAEMVN

-369 IQANKNKPKITL
+369 LQANKNEPKITL
-381 SVSSDFNTPNKDS
+381 SVSSDFGTPNKDP
-394 KTQVLNNWKTIQI
+394 KTQVLNSWKTIRI

-428 NKNEEDSGIDGITP
+428 DKNEEDSSIDGITP
-442 VLIYDI
+442 TLIYDI
-448 DNSKFTISDAQ
+448 DSPKFTINDAQ
-459 NLLQSKGVK
+459 NLLQSKGIK
-468 GFIYPTTYQATDT
+468 GFIYPTSYQAPDA

-523 YPSKFHYTPVPGAE
+523 YHSKFHYTPVSGSE
-537 LVSISGKTLDN
+537 LVSISGKTFDN
-548 TRAIEEAGL
+548 TRAIEDAGL

-581 SHEPKDADSHIK
+581 SHEPKDSNLHIK
-593 RASYQAISSMISI
+593 RASYQAISSKIPI

-613 DESAVLKEYKNHQ
+613 DESTVFKKYKNHQ
-626 ILSDK
+626 ILSGK
-631 SDRYLYLSEENT
+631 SGRYLYLPEENT

-649 NRHYTPYIYIRDK
+649 NRRYTPYIYIRDK
-662 FDEAARK
+662 FYEAAKK
-669 IKTGFLNDDVIKKIG
+669 IKTRLLNDDVIKKLG

-711 NRTES
+711 NRTEN
-716 FKKYLPDIVRINYKC
+716 FKKYLSDIAKINYKG
-731 LIYNIK
+731 LIHNIK

-760 ICLAEDHISFDSLKI
+760 IYLTNDHISFGSLKI
-775 IKQELY
+775 TKQELY
-781 NKGLDK
+781 GQGLDSNFGAEQTKQPSSVAEHK
-787 DFGVEQSTQ
+787 DQD
-796 QSNEIEGKEQNVKLG
+796 VKSE
-811 NVKLGYDGLRR
+811 YDGLRR

>member
-1 MIVKISKE
+1 MIVKISKG

-68 FTSEEWNKLYESGNI
+68 FTSEEWSRLYESGNI
-83 DELIIDFLR
+83 DEFIMDFLK

-123 EGALENRTLNKKHKN
+123 EGALENRVLNKKHKN

-158 FTHSVKTGGVIYT
+158 FTHSVKTGGAIYA

-180 AVMAKSVEKF
+180 AIMAKSVEKF

-235 EKDMQM
+235 EKDTQM

-281 EEDESLKKDYYDR
+281 EEDESFKKDYYDR

-324 DKYKVRVDG
+324 DKYKVSVDG

-369 IQANKNKPKITL
+369 LQANKNEPKITL
-381 SVSSDFNTPNKDS
+381 SVSSDFNTPNKDP
-394 KTQVLNNWKTIQI
+394 KTQVLNSWKTIRI

-428 NKNEEDSGIDGITP
+428 DKNEEYSSIDSITP
-442 VLIYDI
+442 TLIYDI
-448 DNSKFTISDAQ
+448 DSPKFTINDAQ
-459 NLLQSKGVK
+459 NLLQSKEIK
-468 GFIYPTTYQATDT
+468 GFIYPTTYQAPDT
-481 KVEKFKLIIPTT
+481 KVEKFKLIIPTA

-516 IVNNQSL
+516 IVNNSSL
-523 YPSKFHYTPVPGAE
+523 HHSKFHYTPVPGSE
-537 LVSISGKTLDN
+537 VVSIRGKTLDN
-548 TRAIEEAGL
+548 TRAIEDVSL

-581 SHEPKDADSHIK
+581 SHEPKDTDSHIK
-593 RASYQAISSMISI
+593 RASYQAISSKISI

-626 ILSDK
+626 IISGK
-631 SDRYLYLSEENT
+631 SGRYLYLPEENT

-669 IKTGFLNDDVIKKIG
+669 IKTGFLNDDVIKKLG

-695 AIDSHLDI
+695 AIDGHLDI

-716 FKKYLPDIVRINYKC
+716 FKKYLPDIVKINYKG

-745 MQGFNKLKERYKTDK
+745 MQGFNKLKECYKTDK
-760 ICLAEDHISFDSLKI
+760 ISIANDHISFGSLKI
-775 IKQELY
+775 TKQELY
-781 NKGLDK
+781 DQGLDR
-787 DFGVEQSTQ
+787 DFGIEQTKQSSSVVEA
-796 QSNEIEGKEQNVKLG
+796 KEQNIKS
-811 NVKLGYDGLRR
+811 GYDSLDR

>member
-1 MIVKISKE
+1 
-9 EKGIADYLKTGKKRD
+9 
-24 SKLTRDE
+24 
-31 KDDRLP
+31 
-37 LAGNLDLIEMSEK
+37 
-50 HQSKKKNK
+50 
-58 KHNYYHISLS
+58 
-68 FTSEEWNKLYESGNI
+68 
-83 DELIIDFLR
+83 
-92 LTFPNHDID
+92 
-101 ELLFYAEAH
+101 
-110 LPIIKEEPYIPRP
+110 
-123 EGALENRTLNKKHKN
+123 
-138 GEPLKREPHIHLIV
+138 
-152 SFENMK
+152 
-158 FTHSVKTGGVIYT
+158 
-171 KGASKQQAK
+171 
-180 AVMAKSVEKF
+180 
-190 KRVVNDILSNKYGL
+190 
-204 NNIEPLGMDED
+204 MDED

-229 KVRKGK
+229 KVKKGK
-235 EKDMQM
+235 EKDTQM
-241 KIETDVVIEPKA
+241 KIETDVVIEPKDS
-253 NTKEQN
+253 TKEQN
-259 ISVEELLAD
+259 ISIEELLAD

-276 LLRMI
+276 ILRMI
-281 EEDESLKKDYYDR
+281 EEDDGFKKDYYDR

-369 IQANKNKPKITL
+369 LQVNKNEPKITL
-381 SVSSDFNTPNKDS
+381 SVSSDFSAPNKDP
-394 KTQVLNNWKTIQI
+394 KTQVLNNWETIQI
-407 EPYNLKSVLKNYSAI
+407 EPYNLKSILKNYSAI

-428 NKNEEDSGIDGITP
+428 DKSEEASSVDGITP
-442 VLIYDI
+442 TLIYDI
-448 DNSKFTISDAQ
+448 NNSKFTANDAQ
-459 NLLQSKGVK
+459 NLLQSKEIK
-468 GFIYPTTYQATDT
+468 GFIYPTTYQTPDT

-493 KAPSLN
+493 KAPSVN

-548 TRAIEEAGL
+548 TRAIEDASL
-557 KTDINNMDIKAIYED
+557 KTDINNMDIKVIEKN
-572 LQKLRRYEL
+572 LHNQRKYEL
-581 SHEPKDADSHIK
+581 SCEPKDTNSHIK
-593 RASYQAISSMISI
+593 RASYQAISSKIPI

-613 DESAVLKEYKNHQ
+613 DESTVFKKYKNHQ
-626 ILSDK
+626 ILSGK
-631 SDRYLYLSEENT
+631 SGRYLYLPKENT

-662 FDEAARK
+662 FGEAARK
-669 IKTGFLNDDVIKKIG
+669 IKTGFYDDDLIKKLGIT
-684 LKQNEYEGFVK
+684 QNEYEGFVK

-731 LIYNIK
+731 LIHNIK

-745 MQGFNKLKERYKTDK
+745 MQGFNKLKECYKTDK
-760 ICLAEDHISFDSLKI
+760 IYLTEDHISFGSLKI
-775 IKQELY
+775 TKQELY
-781 NKGLDK
+781 GQGLDK
-787 DFGVEQSTQ
+787 DFGIEQTKQPSSVVEPKDQD
-796 QSNEIEGKEQNVKLG
+796 VKS
-811 NVKLGYDGLRR
+811 GYDSLER

>member
-1 MIVKISKE
+1 MIVKISKG

-68 FTSEEWNKLYESGNI
+68 FTSEEWSRLYESGNI
-83 DELIIDFLR
+83 DEFIMDFLK

-123 EGALENRTLNKKHKN
+123 EGTLENKVLNKKHKN

-158 FTHSVKTGGVIYT
+158 FTHSVKTGGAIYT

-180 AVMAKSVEKF
+180 AIMAKSAEEF

-215 QLEKQYESFKSAAQ
+215 QLNKQYESFKSAAQ
-229 KVRKGK
+229 KVKKGK
-235 EKDMQM
+235 EKDTQM

-268 ARNSTADY
+268 ARNSTTDY

-281 EEDESLKKDYYDR
+281 EEDESFKKDYYDR
-294 AKRLNAVD
+294 AKRFNAVD
-302 IREFLPM
+302 IRDFLPM
-309 INAKFNITAKPEMVN
+309 INAKFNITAKPKIVN
-324 DKYKVRVDG
+324 DKYKVSVDG

-369 IQANKNKPKITL
+369 LQANKNEPKITL
-381 SVSSDFNTPNKDS
+381 SVSSDFNTPNKDP
-394 KTQVLNNWKTIQI
+394 KTQVLNSWKTIRI

-428 NKNEEDSGIDGITP
+428 DKNEEYSSIDGITP
-442 VLIYDI
+442 TLIYDI
-448 DNSKFTISDAQ
+448 DSPKFTINDAQ
-459 NLLQSKGVK
+459 NLLQSKGIK
-468 GFIYPTTYQATDT
+468 GFIYPTSYQVPDA
-481 KVEKFKLIIPTT
+481 KVENFKLIIPTT
-493 KAPSLN
+493 DAPSLN

-505 KEITRELGLYN
+505 KEITRELGLCN
-516 IVNNQSL
+516 IVNNSSL
-523 YPSKFHYTPVPGAE
+523 HPSKFHYTPVPGSE
-537 LVSISGKTLDN
+537 VVSISGKTLDN
-548 TRAIEEAGL
+548 TRAIEDASL
-557 KTDINNMDIKAIYED
+557 KTDINNMDVKAIEGN
-572 LQKLRRYEL
+572 LQNLRKYEL
-581 SHEPKDADSHIK
+581 SHEPKDTKSHIK

-613 DESAVLKEYKNHQ
+613 DESTVFKKYKDYQVLFNN
-626 ILSDK
+626 SG
-631 SDRYLYLSEENT
+631 RYLYLPEENT
-643 AYSFNQ
+643 AYSFSQ
-649 NRHYTPYIYIRDK
+649 NRHYSPYIYIRDK
-662 FDEAARK
+662 FYEAVRK
-669 IKTGFLNDDVIKKIG
+669 IKTGFLNDDVIKKLG

-695 AIDSHLDI
+695 AIDGHLDI

-716 FKKYLPDIVRINYKC
+716 FKKYLPDIVRINYKG

-737 TYMKDWQD
+737 AYMKDWQD
-745 MQGFNKLKERYKTDK
+745 MQGFNKLKECYKTDK
-760 ICLAEDHISFDSLKI
+760 IYLTEDHISFGSLKI
-775 IKQELY
+775 TKQELY
-781 NKGLDK
+781 GQGLDK
-787 DFGVEQSTQ
+787 DFGIEQTKQPSSVVEPKDQD
-796 QSNEIEGKEQNVKLG
+796 VKS
-811 NVKLGYDGLRR
+811 GYDSLER

>member
-1 MIVKISKE
+1 MIVKISKG
-9 EKGIADYLKTGKKRD
+9 EKGVADYLKTGKKRD

-58 KHNYYHISLS
+58 KYNYYHISLS
-68 FTSEEWNKLYESGNI
+68 FTSEEWSRLYESGNI
-83 DELIIDFLR
+83 DEFIMDFLK
-92 LTFPNHDID
+92 LTFPNHDIE

-110 LPIIKEEPYIPRP
+110 LPIIKEELYIPRP
-123 EGALENRTLNKKHKN
+123 EGALENRVLNKKHKN

-158 FTHSVKTGGVIYT
+158 FTHSVKTGGAIYT

-180 AVMAKSVEKF
+180 AIMAKSAEKF

-215 QLEKQYESFKSAAQ
+215 QLNKQYESFKSVAQ
-229 KVRKGK
+229 KVKKGK
-235 EKDMQM
+235 EKDTQM

-268 ARNSTADY
+268 AKNSTADY

-281 EEDESLKKDYYDR
+281 EEDESFKKDYYDR
-294 AKRLNAVD
+294 AKKLNAVD
-302 IREFLPM
+302 IRELLPM
-309 INAKFNITAKPEMVN
+309 INAKFNIAAKAEMVN

-369 IQANKNKPKITL
+369 LQANKNEPKITL
-381 SVSSDFNTPNKDS
+381 SVSSDFNTPNKDP
-394 KTQVLNNWKTIQI
+394 KTQVLNSWKTIRI

-428 NKNEEDSGIDGITP
+428 DKNEEDSSIDGITP
-442 VLIYDI
+442 TLIYDI
-448 DNSKFTISDAQ
+448 DSPKFTINDAQ
-459 NLLQSKGVK
+459 NLLQSKGIK
-468 GFIYPTTYQATDT
+468 GFIYPTSYQAPDA

-523 YPSKFHYTPVPGAE
+523 YHSKFHYTPVSGSE
-537 LVSISGKTLDN
+537 LVSISGKTFDN
-548 TRAIEEAGL
+548 TRAIEDASL

-581 SHEPKDADSHIK
+581 SHEPKDSNLHIK
-593 RASYQAISSMISI
+593 RASYQAISSKIPI

-613 DESAVLKEYKNHQ
+613 DESTVFKKYKNHQ
-626 ILSDK
+626 ILSGK
-631 SDRYLYLSEENT
+631 SGRYLYLPEENT

-662 FDEAARK
+662 FYEAARK
-669 IKTGFLNDDVIKKIG
+669 IKTGFYDDDLIQKLSITK
-684 LKQNEYEGFVK
+684 NEYEGFVK
-695 AIDSHLDI
+695 VIDNHLDI

-711 NRTES
+711 NRTEN
-716 FKKYLPDIVRINYKC
+716 FKKYLSDIAKINYKG

-737 TYMKDWQD
+737 IYMKDWQD
-745 MQGFNKLKERYKTDK
+745 MQGFNKLKERYETDN
-760 ICLAEDHISFDSLKI
+760 ISLANDHISFGSLKI
-775 IKQELY
+775 TNQELY
-781 NKGLDK
+781 GQGLDSNFGAEQTKQPSSVAEHK
-787 DFGVEQSTQ
+787 DQD
-796 QSNEIEGKEQNVKLG
+796 VKSE
-811 NVKLGYDGLRR
+811 YDGLRR

>member
-1 MIVKISKE
+1 MIVKISKG

-50 HQSKKKNK
+50 HQSKKKSK

-83 DELIIDFLR
+83 DEFIMDFLR

-171 KGASKQQAK
+171 KGAAKQQVK
-180 AVMAKSVEKF
+180 AVMAKSAEKF

-204 NNIEPLGMDED
+204 NNIEPLSMDED
-215 QLEKQYESFKSAAQ
+215 QLKKQYESFKSAAQ
-229 KVRKGK
+229 KVKKGK
-235 EKDMQM
+235 EKDTRI

-268 ARNSTADY
+268 AKNSTADY

-281 EEDESLKKDYYDR
+281 EEDESFKKDYYDR

-333 FKGTYNLTDLM
+333 FNGTYNLTDLM

-369 IQANKNKPKITL
+369 LQANKNEPKITL
-381 SVSSDFNTPNKDS
+381 SVSSDFNIQNQEP
-394 KTQVLNNWKTIQI
+394 KTQVLNSWKTIQI
-407 EPYNLKSVLKNYSAI
+407 EPYNLKPILKNYSAI

-428 NKNEEDSGIDGITP
+428 DKSKEASSIDGITP
-442 VLIYDI
+442 TLIYDI
-448 DNSKFTISDAQ
+448 DNSKFSANNAQ
-459 NLLQSKGVK
+459 NLLQSKGIK
-468 GFIYPTTYQATDT
+468 GFIYPTTHQALDA

-493 KAPSLN
+493 DAPSLN
-499 EYDEYI
+499 EYNEYI

-516 IVNNQSL
+516 IVNNSSL
-523 YPSKFHYTPVPGAE
+523 HPSKFHYTPVPGSE
-537 LVSISGKTLDN
+537 VISISGKTFDN
-548 TRAIEEAGL
+548 TRAIEDAGL
-557 KTDINNMDIKAIYED
+557 KTDINNMDVKAIEEN
-572 LQKLRRYEL
+572 LQNLRKYEL
-581 SHEPKDADSHIK
+581 GHEPKDTNSHIK
-593 RASYQAISSMISI
+593 RTSYQAISSKIPI

-613 DESAVLKEYKNHQ
+613 DESTMVKKYKDHQ
-626 ILSDK
+626 ILSCK
-631 SDRYLYLSEENT
+631 SGRYLYLPEENT
-643 AYSFNQ
+643 AYSFSQ

-662 FDEAARK
+662 FYEAARK
-669 IKTGFLNDDVIKKIG
+669 IKTRFYDDDDLIKKLGIT
-684 LKQNEYEGFVK
+684 QNEYEGFVK
-695 AIDSHLDI
+695 GIDYHLDI

-711 NRTES
+711 NRTEN
-716 FKKYLPDIVRINYKC
+716 FKKYLSDIVRINYQG

-737 TYMKDWQD
+737 TYMKNWQD

-760 ICLAEDHISFDSLKI
+760 IYLTNDHISFGSLKI
-775 IKQELY
+775 TKQELY
-781 NKGLDK
+781 DQGLDK
-787 DFGVEQSTQ
+787 NFGVKQSKQ
-796 QSNEIEGKEQNVKLG
+796 QSSEIKAIEQNVKS
-811 NVKLGYDGLRR
+811 GYDSLGR

>member
-1 MIVKISKE
+1 MIVKISKG
-9 EKGIADYLKTGKKRD
+9 EKGVADYLKTGKKRD

-37 LAGNLDLIEMSEK
+37 LAGNLDLIEMSER

-58 KHNYYHISLS
+58 KYNYYHISLS

-83 DELIIDFLR
+83 DDLIMDFLK

-123 EGALENRTLNKKHKN
+123 EGALENRVLNKKHKN

-171 KGASKQQAK
+171 KGAAKQQVK
-180 AVMAKSVEKF
+180 AVMAKSAEKF

-235 EKDMQM
+235 EKDTQM

-281 EEDESLKKDYYDR
+281 EEDESFKKDYYDR

-324 DKYKVRVDG
+324 DKYKVSVDG

-369 IQANKNKPKITL
+369 LQANKNEPKITL
-381 SVSSDFNTPNKDS
+381 SVSSDFNTPNKDP
-394 KTQVLNNWKTIQI
+394 KTQVLNNWETIQI

-442 VLIYDI
+442 TLIYDI
-448 DNSKFTISDAQ
+448 YSPKFTINDAQ
-459 NLLQSKGVK
+459 NLLQSKGIK
-468 GFIYPTTYQATDT
+468 GFMYPTSYQAPDT

-523 YPSKFHYTPVPGAE
+523 YPSKFHYTPVPGSE

-557 KTDINNMDIKAIYED
+557 KTDINNMDVKALEEN
-572 LQKLRRYEL
+572 LQKLRIYEL
-581 SHEPKDADSHIK
+581 SCEPKDTNSHIK
-593 RASYQAISSMISI
+593 RTSYQAISSKIPI

-613 DESAVLKEYKNHQ
+613 DESTVLKEYKNHQ
-626 ILSDK
+626 ILS
-631 SDRYLYLSEENT
+631 SNSSRYLYLPEENT
-643 AYSFNQ
+643 VYSFSQ
-649 NRHYTPYIYIRDK
+649 NRLYTPYIYIRDK
-662 FDEAARK
+662 FYEAARK
-669 IKTGFLNDDVIKKIG
+669 IKTGFYDDDLIKKLGIT
-684 LKQNEYEGFVK
+684 QNEYEGFVK
-695 AIDSHLDI
+695 VIDDHLDI

-745 MQGFNKLKERYKTDK
+745 MQGFNKLKKCYKADK
-760 ICLAEDHISFDSLKI
+760 ISLANDHISFGSLKI
-775 IKQELY
+775 TKQELY
-781 NKGLDK
+781 GQGLDSNFGAEQTKQPSSVAEHK
-787 DFGVEQSTQ
+787 DQD
-796 QSNEIEGKEQNVKLG
+796 VKSE
-811 NVKLGYDGLRR
+811 YDGLRR

>member
-1 MIVKISKE
+1 MIVKISKG
-9 EKGIADYLKTGKKRD
+9 EKGVADYLKTGKKRD

-37 LAGNLDLIEMSEK
+37 LAGNLDLIEMSER

-68 FTSEEWNKLYESGNI
+68 FTSEEWSRLYESGNI
-83 DELIIDFLR
+83 DEFIMDFLK

-158 FTHSVKTGGVIYT
+158 FTYSVKTGGAIYA
-171 KGASKQQAK
+171 KGAAKQQVK
-180 AVMAKSVEKF
+180 AIMAKSVEKF

-204 NNIEPLGMDED
+204 NNIEPLSMDED
-215 QLEKQYESFKSAAQ
+215 QLKKQYESFKSAAQ
-229 KVRKGK
+229 KVKKGK
-235 EKDMQM
+235 EKDTHM

-268 ARNSTADY
+268 AKNSTADY

-281 EEDESLKKDYYDR
+281 EEDESFKKDYYDR
-294 AKRLNAVD
+294 AKRLNAMD

-309 INAKFNITAKPEMVN
+309 INAKFNITAKPKIVN
-324 DKYKVRVDG
+324 DKYKVSVDE

-369 IQANKNKPKITL
+369 LQANKNEPKITL
-381 SVSSDFNTPNKDS
+381 SVSSDFSTLNKDP
-394 KTQVLNNWKTIQI
+394 KTQVLNSWETIQI
-407 EPYNLKSVLKNYSAI
+407 EPYNLKSILKNYSAI

-428 NKNEEDSGIDGITP
+428 DKSEEASGIDGITP
-442 VLIYDI
+442 TLIYDI
-448 DNSKFTISDAQ
+448 DSPKFTISDAQ
-459 NLLQSKGVK
+459 NLLQSKGIK
-468 GFIYPTTYQATDT
+468 GFIYPTTYQAPGT

-523 YPSKFHYTPVPGAE
+523 YPSKFHYTPVPGSE
-537 LVSISGKTLDN
+537 VVSISGKTFDN
-548 TRAIEEAGL
+548 TRAIEDASL
-557 KTDINNMDIKAIYED
+557 KTDINNMDIRAIYEV
-572 LQKLRRYEL
+572 LQNQRKYEL
-581 SHEPKDADSHIK
+581 SHEPKDSNSHIK
-593 RASYQAISSMISI
+593 RASYQAISSKIPI

-613 DESAVLKEYKNHQ
+613 DESTMVKKYKDYQ
-626 ILSDK
+626 ILSGN
-631 SDRYLYLSEENT
+631 SGRYLYLSEENT
-643 AYSFNQ
+643 AYSFSQ

-662 FDEAARK
+662 FYDAARK
-669 IKTGFLNDDVIKKIG
+669 INTGFYDDDLIQKLSITK
-684 LKQNEYEGFVK
+684 NEYECFVK
-695 AIDSHLDI
+695 DIDNHLDI

-711 NRTES
+711 NRTEN
-716 FKKYLPDIVRINYKC
+716 FKKYLSDIAKINYKG

-745 MQGFNKLKERYKTDK
+745 MQGFNKLKERYKTDN
-760 ICLAEDHISFDSLKI
+760 ISLANDHISFGSLKI
-775 IKQELY
+775 TKQELY
-781 NKGLDK
+781 GQGLDNN
-787 DFGVEQSTQ
+787 FGVEQSKQ
-796 QSNEIEGKEQNVKLG
+796 QSNRAEAKEQNVKS
-811 NVKLGYDGLRR
+811 GYDSLER

>member
-1 MIVKISKE
+1 MIVKISKG

-50 HQSKKKNK
+50 HQIKKKNK
-58 KHNYYHISLS
+58 KYNYYHISLS
-68 FTSEEWNKLYESGNI
+68 FTSEEWSRLYESGNI
-83 DELIIDFLR
+83 YELIMDFLR
-92 LTFPNHDID
+92 LTFPNHDIE
-101 ELLFYAEAH
+101 ELLFYVEAH

-235 EKDMQM
+235 EKDTQM

-268 ARNSTADY
+268 AKNSTADY

-281 EEDESLKKDYYDR
+281 EEDESFKKDYYDR

-369 IQANKNKPKITL
+369 LQVNKNEPKITL
-381 SVSSDFNTPNKDS
+381 SVSSDFSTPNKNP
-394 KTQVLNNWKTIQI
+394 KTQVLNSWKTIQI
-407 EPYNLKSVLKNYSAI
+407 EPYNLKSILKNYSAV

-428 NKNEEDSGIDGITP
+428 DKSEEASSVDGITP
-442 VLIYDI
+442 TLIYDI
-448 DNSKFTISDAQ
+448 DNSKFSANDAQ
-459 NLLQSKGVK
+459 NLLQSKEIK
-468 GFIYPTTYQATDT
+468 GFIYPTTYQAPDT

-516 IVNNQSL
+516 IVNNSSL
-523 YPSKFHYTPVPGAE
+523 HHSKFHYTPVSGSE
-537 LVSISGKTLDN
+537 LVSISGKTFDN
-548 TRAIEEAGL
+548 TRAIEDASL
-557 KTDINNMDIKAIYED
+557 KTDISNMDIRAIYEN
-572 LQKLRRYEL
+572 LQNQRKYEL
-581 SHEPKDADSHIK
+581 SHEPKDSNLHIK
-593 RASYQAISSMISI
+593 RVSYQAISSKISI

-613 DESAVLKEYKNHQ
+613 DESTMVKKYKNHQ
-626 ILSDK
+626 ILSGN
-631 SDRYLYLSEENT
+631 SGRYLYLSEENT
-643 AYSFNQ
+643 AYSFSQ

-662 FDEAARK
+662 FYEAARK
-669 IKTGFLNDDVIKKIG
+669 IKTGLFNDDVIKKIG

-695 AIDSHLDI
+695 IIDGHLDI

-711 NRTES
+711 NRTEN
-716 FKKYLPDIVRINYKC
+716 FKKYLSDIAKINYKG

-745 MQGFNKLKERYKTDK
+745 MQGFNKLKERYKADK
-760 ICLAEDHISFDSLKI
+760 ISLANDHISFGSLKI
-775 IKQELY
+775 TKQELY
-781 NKGLDK
+781 NQGLDK
-787 DFGVEQSTQ
+787 NFGIEQSTQ
-796 QSNEIEGKEQNVKLG
+796 QSSEIKAIEQNVKS
-811 NVKLGYDGLRR
+811 GYDGLEM

>member
-1 MIVKISKE
+1 MIVKISKG

-68 FTSEEWNKLYESGNI
+68 FTSEEWSRLYESGNI
-83 DELIIDFLR
+83 DEFIMDFLK

-123 EGALENRTLNKKHKN
+123 EGTLENKVLNKKHKN
-138 GEPLKREPHIHLIV
+138 GEPLKREPHIHLII
-152 SFENMK
+152 SFENME
-158 FTHSVKTGGVIYT
+158 FTHSVKTGGAIYA
-171 KGASKQQAK
+171 KGAAKQQVK
-180 AVMAKSVEKF
+180 AIMAKSAEKF

-215 QLEKQYESFKSAAQ
+215 QLNKQYESFKSAAQ
-229 KVRKGK
+229 KVKKGK
-235 EKDMQM
+235 EKDTQM

-259 ISVEELLAD
+259 TSVEELLAD
-268 ARNSTADY
+268 AKNFTADY

-281 EEDESLKKDYYDR
+281 EKDESFKKDYYDR

-369 IQANKNKPKITL
+369 LQVNKNEPKITL
-381 SVSSDFNTPNKDS
+381 SVSSDFSTPNKNP
-394 KTQVLNNWKTIQI
+394 KTQVLNSWKTIQI
-407 EPYNLKSVLKNYSAI
+407 EPYNLKSILKNYSAV

-428 NKNEEDSGIDGITP
+428 DKSEEASSVDGITP
-442 VLIYDI
+442 TLIYDI
-448 DNSKFTISDAQ
+448 DNSKFSANDAQ
-459 NLLQSKGVK
+459 NLLQSKGIK
-468 GFIYPTTYQATDT
+468 GFIYPTTYQTPDT

-505 KEITRELGLYN
+505 KETTRELGLYN

-523 YPSKFHYTPVPGAE
+523 YPSKFHYTPVPGSE
-537 LVSISGKTLDN
+537 VVSIRGKTFDN
-548 TRAIEEAGL
+548 TRAIEDAGL
-557 KTDINNMDIKAIYED
+557 KTDLNNMDIKAIEEN

-581 SHEPKDADSHIK
+581 SHEPKDSNLHIK
-593 RASYQAISSMISI
+593 RASYQAISSKIPI

-613 DESAVLKEYKNHQ
+613 DESTMVKKYKDYQ
-626 ILSDK
+626 ILFNNNS
-631 SDRYLYLSEENT
+631 RYLYLSEENT
-643 AYSFNQ
+643 AYSFSQ

-662 FDEAARK
+662 FYEAARK
-669 IKTGFLNDDVIKKIG
+669 IKTGFYDDDLIQKLSITK
-684 LKQNEYEGFVK
+684 NEYEGFVK
-695 AIDSHLDI
+695 DIDNHLDI

-711 NRTES
+711 NRTEN
-716 FKKYLPDIVRINYKC
+716 FKKYLSDIAKINYKG

-745 MQGFNKLKERYKTDK
+745 MQGFNNLKERYKTDK

-781 NKGLDK
+781 GQGLDSN
-787 DFGVEQSTQ
+787 FGAEQTKQPS
-796 QSNEIEGKEQNVKLG
+796 SMIETKEWNVKSGHDSLE
-811 NVKLGYDGLRR
+811 R

>member
-1 MIVKISKE
+1 MIVKISKG
-9 EKGIADYLKTGKKRD
+9 EKGVADYLKTGKKRD

-58 KHNYYHISLS
+58 KYNYYHISLS
-68 FTSEEWNKLYESGNI
+68 FTSEEWSRLYESGNI
-83 DELIIDFLR
+83 DEFIMDFLK
-92 LTFPNHDID
+92 LTFPNHDIE

-110 LPIIKEEPYIPRP
+110 LPIIKEELYIPRP
-123 EGALENRTLNKKHKN
+123 EGALENRVLNKKHKN

-158 FTHSVKTGGVIYT
+158 FTHSVKTGGAIYT

-180 AVMAKSVEKF
+180 AIMAKSAEKF

-215 QLEKQYESFKSAAQ
+215 QLNKQYESFKSAAQ
-229 KVRKGK
+229 KVKKGK
-235 EKDMQM
+235 EKDTQM

-268 ARNSTADY
+268 AKNSTADY

-281 EEDESLKKDYYDR
+281 EEDESFKKDYYDR
-294 AKRLNAVD
+294 AKKLNAVD
-302 IREFLPM
+302 IRELLPM
-309 INAKFNITAKPEMVN
+309 INAKFNIAAKAEMVN

-369 IQANKNKPKITL
+369 LQANKNEPKITL
-381 SVSSDFNTPNKDS
+381 SVSSDFNTPNKDP
-394 KTQVLNNWKTIQI
+394 KTQVLNSWKTIRI

-428 NKNEEDSGIDGITP
+428 DKNEEDSSIDGITP
-442 VLIYDI
+442 TLIYDI
-448 DNSKFTISDAQ
+448 DSPKFTINDAQ
-459 NLLQSKGVK
+459 NLLQSKGIK
-468 GFIYPTTYQATDT
+468 GFIYPTSYQAPDA

-523 YPSKFHYTPVPGAE
+523 YHSKFHYTPVSGSE
-537 LVSISGKTLDN
+537 LVSISGKTFDN
-548 TRAIEEAGL
+548 TRAIEDASL

-581 SHEPKDADSHIK
+581 SHEPKDSNLHIK
-593 RASYQAISSMISI
+593 RASYQAISSKIPI

-613 DESAVLKEYKNHQ
+613 DESTVFKKYKNHQ
-626 ILSDK
+626 ILSGK
-631 SDRYLYLSEENT
+631 SGGYLYLPEENT

-662 FDEAARK
+662 FYEAARK
-669 IKTGFLNDDVIKKIG
+669 IKTGFYDDDLIQKLSITK
-684 LKQNEYEGFVK
+684 NEYEGFVK
-695 AIDSHLDI
+695 VIDNHLDI

-711 NRTES
+711 NRTEN
-716 FKKYLPDIVRINYKC
+716 FKKYLSDIAKINYKG

-745 MQGFNKLKERYKTDK
+745 MQGFNKLKECYKTDK
-760 ICLAEDHISFDSLKI
+760 ISLANDHISFGSLKI
-775 IKQELY
+775 TKQELY
-781 NKGLDK
+781 GQGLDK
-787 DFGVEQSTQ
+787 DFGVEQTKQ
-796 QSNEIEGKEQNVKLG
+796 PSNRAEGKEQNIKS
-811 NVKLGYDGLRR
+811 GYDSLEM

>member
-1 MIVKISKE
+1 MIVKISKG

-50 HQSKKKNK
+50 HQIKKKNK
-58 KHNYYHISLS
+58 KYNYYHISLS
-68 FTSEEWNKLYESGNI
+68 FTSEEWSKLYESGNI
-83 DELIIDFLR
+83 YEFIMDFLR
-92 LTFPNHDID
+92 LTFPNHDIE
-101 ELLFYAEAH
+101 ELLFYVEAH

-171 KGASKQQAK
+171 KGAAKQQVK
-180 AVMAKSVEKF
+180 AIMAKSAEKF

-204 NNIEPLGMDED
+204 NNIEPLSMDED
-215 QLEKQYESFKSAAQ
+215 KLEKQYESFKSAAQ

-235 EKDMQM
+235 EKDTQI

-259 ISVEELLAD
+259 ISIEELLAD

-276 LLRMI
+276 ILRMI
-281 EEDESLKKDYYDR
+281 EEDDGFKKDYYDR

-369 IQANKNKPKITL
+369 LQVNKNEPKITL
-381 SVSSDFNTPNKDS
+381 SVSSDFSAPNKDP
-394 KTQVLNNWKTIQI
+394 KTQVLNNWETIQI
-407 EPYNLKSVLKNYSAI
+407 EPYNLKSILKNYSAI

-428 NKNEEDSGIDGITP
+428 DKSEEASSVDGITP
-442 VLIYDI
+442 TLIYDI
-448 DNSKFTISDAQ
+448 NNSKFTANDAQ
-459 NLLQSKGVK
+459 NLLQSKGIK
-468 GFIYPTTYQATDT
+468 GFIYPTTYQAPDA
-481 KVEKFKLIIPTT
+481 KVENFKLIIPTT

-523 YPSKFHYTPVPGAE
+523 YPSKFHYTPVPGSE
-537 LVSISGKTLDN
+537 LVCISGKTLDN
-548 TRAIEEAGL
+548 TRAIEDAGL
-557 KTDINNMDIKAIYED
+557 KTDLNNMDIKVIEKN
-572 LQKLRRYEL
+572 LQNLRKYEL
-581 SHEPKDADSHIK
+581 SHEPKDTNLRIK
-593 RASYQAISSMISI
+593 RISYQAISSKISI

-613 DESAVLKEYKNHQ
+613 DESTVLKEYKNHQ
-626 ILSDK
+626 ILSGN
-631 SDRYLYLSEENT
+631 SGRYLYLSEENT

-662 FDEAARK
+662 FYEAARK
-669 IKTGFLNDDVIKKIG
+669 IKTRLFNDDVIKKLE

-745 MQGFNKLKERYKTDK
+745 MQGFNKLKERYQTDK
-760 ICLAEDHISFDSLKI
+760 ISLANDHISFGSLKI

-781 NKGLDK
+781 NQGLDK
-787 DFGVEQSTQ
+787 DFGVEQSKQ
-796 QSNEIEGKEQNVKLG
+796 PSNRAEGKEQNI
-811 NVKLGYDGLRR
+811 KLGYDSLER

>member
-1 MIVKISKE
+1 MIVKISKG

-50 HQSKKKNK
+50 HQSKKKSK

-83 DELIIDFLR
+83 DEFIMDFLR

-101 ELLFYAEAH
+101 ELFFYAEAH

-171 KGASKQQAK
+171 KGAAKQQVK
-180 AVMAKSVEKF
+180 AIMAKSAEKF

-204 NNIEPLGMDED
+204 NNIEPLSMDED
-215 QLEKQYESFKSAAQ
+215 QLKKQYESFKSAAQ
-229 KVRKGK
+229 KVKKGK
-235 EKDMQM
+235 EKDTRI

-268 ARNSTADY
+268 AKNSTADY

-281 EEDESLKKDYYDR
+281 EEDESFKKDYYDR

-333 FKGTYNLTDLM
+333 FNGTYNLTDLM

-369 IQANKNKPKITL
+369 LQANKNEPKITL
-381 SVSSDFNTPNKDS
+381 SVSSDFNIQNQEP
-394 KTQVLNNWKTIQI
+394 KTQVLNSWKTIQI
-407 EPYNLKSVLKNYSAI
+407 EPYNLKPILKNYSAI

-428 NKNEEDSGIDGITP
+428 DKSKEASSIDGITP
-442 VLIYDI
+442 TLIYDI
-448 DNSKFTISDAQ
+448 DNSKFSANNAQ
-459 NLLQSKGVK
+459 NLLQSKGIK
-468 GFIYPTTYQATDT
+468 GFIYPTTYQALDA

-493 KAPSLN
+493 DAPSLN
-499 EYDEYI
+499 EYNEYI

-516 IVNNQSL
+516 IVNNSSL
-523 YPSKFHYTPVPGAE
+523 HPSKFHYTPVPGSE
-537 LVSISGKTLDN
+537 VISISGKTFDN
-548 TRAIEEAGL
+548 TRAIEDAGL
-557 KTDINNMDIKAIYED
+557 KTDINNMDVKAIEEN
-572 LQKLRRYEL
+572 LQNLRKYEL
-581 SHEPKDADSHIK
+581 GHEPKDTNSHIK
-593 RASYQAISSMISI
+593 RTSYQAISSKIPI

-613 DESAVLKEYKNHQ
+613 DESTMVKKYKDHQ
-626 ILSDK
+626 ILSCK
-631 SDRYLYLSEENT
+631 SGRYLYLPEENT
-643 AYSFNQ
+643 AYSFSQ

-662 FDEAARK
+662 FYEAARK
-669 IKTGFLNDDVIKKIG
+669 IKTRFYDDDDLIKKLGIT
-684 LKQNEYEGFVK
+684 QNEYEGFVK
-695 AIDSHLDI
+695 GIDYHLDI

-711 NRTES
+711 NRTEN
-716 FKKYLPDIVRINYKC
+716 FKKYLSDIVRINYQG

-737 TYMKDWQD
+737 TYMKNWQD

-760 ICLAEDHISFDSLKI
+760 IYLTNDHILFGSLKI
-775 IKQELY
+775 TKQELY
-781 NKGLDK
+781 DQGLDK
-787 DFGVEQSTQ
+787 NFGVKQSKQ
-796 QSNEIEGKEQNVKLG
+796 QSSEIKAIEQNVKS
-811 NVKLGYDGLRR
+811 GYDSLGR

>member
-1 MIVKISKE
+1 MIVKISKG

-50 HQSKKKNK
+50 HQIKKKNK
-58 KHNYYHISLS
+58 KYNYYHISLS
-68 FTSEEWNKLYESGNI
+68 FTSEEWSRLYESGNI
-83 DELIIDFLR
+83 YELIMDFLR

-229 KVRKGK
+229 KVKKGK
-235 EKDMQM
+235 EKDTQM
-241 KIETDVVIEPKA
+241 KIETDVVVEPKD

-294 AKRLNAVD
+294 VKRLNAVD

-309 INAKFNITAKPEMVN
+309 INAKFNITAKAEMVN
-324 DKYKVRVDG
+324 DKYKARVDG

-369 IQANKNKPKITL
+369 LQANKNEPKITL
-381 SVSSDFNTPNKDS
+381 SVSSDFNTPNKDP
-394 KTQVLNNWKTIQI
+394 KTQVLNNWETIQI

-428 NKNEEDSGIDGITP
+428 DKNEEDSSINGITP
-442 VLIYDI
+442 TLIYDI
-448 DNSKFTISDAQ
+448 DSPKFTINDAQ
-459 NLLQSKGVK
+459 NLLQSKGIK
-468 GFIYPTTYQATDT
+468 GFIYPTSYQAPDA

-523 YPSKFHYTPVPGAE
+523 YHSKFHYTPVSGSE
-537 LVSISGKTLDN
+537 LVSISGKTFDN
-548 TRAIEEAGL
+548 TRAIEDASL

-581 SHEPKDADSHIK
+581 SHEPKDSNLHIK
-593 RASYQAISSMISI
+593 RASYQAISSKIPI

-613 DESAVLKEYKNHQ
+613 DESTVFKKYKNHQ
-626 ILSDK
+626 ILSGN
-631 SDRYLYLSEENT
+631 SDRYLYLPEENT
-643 AYSFNQ
+643 AYSFSQ
-649 NRHYTPYIYIRDK
+649 SRHYTPYIYIRDK
-662 FDEAARK
+662 FYEAARK
-669 IKTGFLNDDVIKKIG
+669 IKTGFLNDDLIKKLGIT
-684 LKQNEYEGFVK
+684 QNEYEGFVK

-745 MQGFNKLKERYKTDK
+745 MQGFNKLKECYKTDK
-760 ICLAEDHISFDSLKI
+760 ISLTNDHISFGSLKI
-775 IKQELY
+775 KKQELY
-781 NKGLDK
+781 DQGLDSN
-787 DFGVEQSTQ
+787 FGVEQTKQPSDRV
-796 QSNEIEGKEQNVKLG
+796 EAKEQNIKS
-811 NVKLGYDGLRR
+811 GYDSLER

>member
-1 MIVKISKE
+1 MIVKISKG

-68 FTSEEWNKLYESGNI
+68 FTSEEWSRLYESGNI
-83 DELIIDFLR
+83 YELIMDFLK
-92 LTFPNHDID
+92 LTFPNHDIE
-101 ELLFYAEAH
+101 ELLFYVEAH

-158 FTHSVKTGGVIYT
+158 FTHSVKTGGAIYT
-171 KGASKQQAK
+171 KGAAKQQVK
-180 AVMAKSVEKF
+180 AIMAKSVEKF

-204 NNIEPLGMDED
+204 NNIEPLSMDED
-215 QLEKQYESFKSAAQ
+215 QLKKQYESFKSAAQ
-229 KVRKGK
+229 KVKKGK
-235 EKDMQM
+235 EKDTHM

-259 ISVEELLAD
+259 ISVEEILAD
-268 ARNSTADY
+268 AKNSTADY

-281 EEDESLKKDYYDR
+281 EEDESFKKDYYDR
-294 AKRLNAVD
+294 AKRLNAMD

-309 INAKFNITAKPEMVN
+309 INAKFNITAKPKIVN
-324 DKYKVRVDG
+324 DKYKVSVDE

-369 IQANKNKPKITL
+369 LQANKNEPKITL
-381 SVSSDFNTPNKDS
+381 SVSSDFNTPNKDP
-394 KTQVLNNWKTIQI
+394 KTQVLNNWETIQI

-428 NKNEEDSGIDGITP
+428 DKNEEDSSIDSITP
-442 VLIYDI
+442 TLIYDI
-448 DNSKFTISDAQ
+448 DNSKFTANDAQ
-459 NLLQSKGVK
+459 NLLQSKEIK
-468 GFIYPTTYQATDT
+468 GFIYPTTYQTPDT

-493 KAPSLN
+493 KAPSVN

-548 TRAIEEAGL
+548 TRAIEDASL
-557 KTDINNMDIKAIYED
+557 KTDINNMDIKVIEKN
-572 LQKLRRYEL
+572 LHNQRKYEL
-581 SHEPKDADSHIK
+581 SCEPKDTNSHIK
-593 RASYQAISSMISI
+593 RASYQAISSKIPI

-613 DESAVLKEYKNHQ
+613 DESTVFKKYKNHQ
-626 ILSDK
+626 ILSGK
-631 SDRYLYLSEENT
+631 SGRYLYLPEENT
-643 AYSFNQ
+643 AYSFSQ

-662 FDEAARK
+662 FYEAARK
-669 IKTGFLNDDVIKKIG
+669 IKTGFYDDDLIQKLSITK
-684 LKQNEYEGFVK
+684 NEYEGFVK
-695 AIDSHLDI
+695 VIDNHLDI

-731 LIYNIK
+731 LIYSIK

-745 MQGFNKLKERYKTDK
+745 MQGFNKLKECYKTDK
-760 ICLAEDHISFDSLKI
+760 ISLANDHISFGSLKI
-775 IKQELY
+775 TKQELY
-781 NKGLDK
+781 DQGLDR
-787 DFGVEQSTQ
+787 DFGIEQTKQ
-796 QSNEIEGKEQNVKLG
+796 PSNRAEGKEQNIKS
-811 NVKLGYDGLRR
+811 GYDSLER

>member
-1 MIVKISKE
+1 MIVKISKG

-68 FTSEEWNKLYESGNI
+68 FTSEEWSRLYESGNI
-83 DELIIDFLR
+83 DELIMDFLR

-123 EGALENRTLNKKHKN
+123 EGTLENKVLNKKHKN

-158 FTHSVKTGGVIYT
+158 FTHSVKTGGAIYT
-171 KGASKQQAK
+171 KGVAKQQVK
-180 AVMAKSVEKF
+180 AVMAKSAEKF

-204 NNIEPLGMDED
+204 NNIDPLGMDED
-215 QLEKQYESFKSAAQ
+215 QLEKQYKSFKSAAQ
-229 KVRKGK
+229 KVKKGK
-235 EKDMQM
+235 EKDTQM

-268 ARNSTADY
+268 AKNSTADY
-276 LLRMI
+276 LLRMV
-281 EEDESLKKDYYDR
+281 EEDGSFKKDYYDR

-309 INAKFNITAKPEMVN
+309 INAKFNITAKPEMIN
-324 DKYKVRVDG
+324 GKYKVRVDG

-369 IQANKNKPKITL
+369 LQANKNEPKITL
-381 SVSSDFNTPNKDS
+381 SVSSDFGAPNKDP
-394 KTQVLNNWKTIQI
+394 KTQVLNNWETIQI
-407 EPYNLKSVLKNYSAI
+407 EPYNLKSILKNYSAI

-428 NKNEEDSGIDGITP
+428 DKSEEASSIDSITP
-442 VLIYDI
+442 TLIYDI
-448 DNSKFTISDAQ
+448 DNSKFTINDAQ
-459 NLLQSKGVK
+459 NLLQSKGIK
-468 GFIYPTTYQATDT
+468 GFICPTTYKAPDT

-516 IVNNQSL
+516 IVNDSSL
-523 YPSKFHYTPVPGAE
+523 HHSKFHYTPVPGSE

-548 TRAIEEAGL
+548 TRAIEDAGL
-557 KTDINNMDIKAIYED
+557 KTDLNNMDIKVIEKN
-572 LQKLRRYEL
+572 LQNLRKYEL
-581 SHEPKDADSHIK
+581 SHEPKDTNSHIK
-593 RASYQAISSMISI
+593 RVSYQAMSSKISI

-613 DESAVLKEYKNHQ
+613 DESTMVKKHKNHQ
-626 ILSDK
+626 ILSGK
-631 SDRYLYLSEENT
+631 SDRYLYLPEENT

-662 FDEAARK
+662 FYEAARK
-669 IKTGFLNDDVIKKIG
+669 IKTGFYDDDLIQKLGIT
-684 LKQNEYEGFVK
+684 QNEYEGFVK
-695 AIDSHLDI
+695 GIDYHLDI

-711 NRTES
+711 NRTEN
-716 FKKYLPDIVRINYKC
+716 FKKYLSDIAKINYKG

-760 ICLAEDHISFDSLKI
+760 IYLTEDHISFGSLKI
-775 IKQELY
+775 TKQELY
-781 NKGLDK
+781 DQGLDK
-787 DFGVEQSTQ
+787 DFGIEQTKQPSSVVEP
-796 QSNEIEGKEQNVKLG
+796 KEQNVKS
-811 NVKLGYDGLRR
+811 GYDGLGR

>member
-1 MIVKISKE
+1 MIVKISKG
-9 EKGIADYLKTGKKRD
+9 EKGVADYLKTGKKRD

-50 HQSKKKNK
+50 HQIKKKNK
-58 KHNYYHISLS
+58 KYNYYHISLS
-68 FTSEEWNKLYESGNI
+68 FTSEEWSRLYESGNI
-83 DELIIDFLR
+83 YELIMDFLR

-138 GEPLKREPHIHLIV
+138 GEPLKREPHIHIIV

-158 FTHSVKTGGVIYT
+158 FTHSVKTGGAVYA
-171 KGASKQQAK
+171 KGASKQQVK
-180 AVMAKSVEKF
+180 AVMAKSAEKF

-204 NNIEPLGMDED
+204 NNIESLGIDED
-215 QLEKQYESFKSAAQ
+215 QLNKQYESFKSAAQ
-229 KVRKGK
+229 KVKKGK
-235 EKDMQM
+235 EKDTQM

-253 NTKEQN
+253 NTKEQD

-281 EEDESLKKDYYDR
+281 EEDESFKKDYYDR
-294 AKRLNAVD
+294 AKRLNAID

-309 INAKFNITAKPEMVN
+309 INAKFNITAKPEVVN
-324 DKYKVRVDG
+324 DKYKVSVDG

-369 IQANKNKPKITL
+369 LQANKNEPKITL
-381 SVSSDFNTPNKDS
+381 SVSSDFSTPNKNP
-394 KTQVLNNWKTIQI
+394 KTQVLNSWETIRI
-407 EPYNLKSVLKNYSAI
+407 EPYNLKSILKNYSAI

-428 NKNEEDSGIDGITP
+428 DKSEEASSIDGITP
-442 VLIYDI
+442 TLIYDI
-448 DNSKFTISDAQ
+448 YSPKFTINDAQ
-459 NLLQSKGVK
+459 NLLQSKGIK
-468 GFIYPTTYQATDT
+468 GFIYPTSYQAPDA
-481 KVEKFKLIIPTT
+481 KVENFKLIIPTT

-516 IVNNQSL
+516 IVNNSSL
-523 YPSKFHYTPVPGAE
+523 HYSKFHYTPVPGAE

-557 KTDINNMDIKAIYED
+557 KTDLNNMDVKALDEN
-572 LQKLRRYEL
+572 LHNLRKYEL
-581 SHEPKDADSHIK
+581 SCEPKDTNSHIK
-593 RASYQAISSMISI
+593 RVSYQAISSKISI

-613 DESAVLKEYKNHQ
+613 EESAVLKEYKNHQ
-626 ILSDK
+626 ILSGK
-631 SDRYLYLSEENT
+631 SGRYLYLLEENI

-662 FDEAARK
+662 FYEAAKK
-669 IKTGFLNDDVIKKIG
+669 IKTRLLNDDVIKKIG

-695 AIDSHLDI
+695 SIDGHLDI

-711 NRTES
+711 NRTEN
-716 FKKYLPDIVRINYKC
+716 FKKYLSDIAKINYKG

-745 MQGFNKLKERYKTDK
+745 MQGFNKLKECYKTDK
-760 ICLAEDHISFDSLKI
+760 ISLVNDHISFDSLKI
-775 IKQELY
+775 TKQELY
-781 NKGLDK
+781 DQGLDR
-787 DFGVEQSTQ
+787 DFGIEQSTQ
-796 QSNEIEGKEQNVKLG
+796 QSNEIESKEQNVKS
-811 NVKLGYDGLRR
+811 GYDSLER

>member
-1 MIVKISKE
+1 MIVKISKG
-9 EKGIADYLKTGKKRD
+9 EKGVADYLKTGKKRD

-68 FTSEEWNKLYESGNI
+68 FTSEEWSRLYESGNI
-83 DELIIDFLR
+83 DEFIMDFLK

-158 FTHSVKTGGVIYT
+158 FTHSVKTGGAIYT

-235 EKDMQM
+235 EKDTQM
-241 KIETDVVIEPKA
+241 KIERDVVIEPKA

-302 IREFLPM
+302 IREFLPI
-309 INAKFNITAKPEMVN
+309 INAKFNITAKAEMVN

-369 IQANKNKPKITL
+369 LQANKNEPKITL
-381 SVSSDFNTPNKDS
+381 SVSSDFSTPNKNP
-394 KTQVLNNWKTIQI
+394 KTQVLNSWETIRI

-428 NKNEEDSGIDGITP
+428 DKNEEDSSIDSITP
-442 VLIYDI
+442 TLIYDI
-448 DNSKFTISDAQ
+448 DNSKFTANDAQ
-459 NLLQSKGVK
+459 NLLQSKEIK
-468 GFIYPTTYQATDT
+468 GFIYPTTYQTPDT

-493 KAPSLN
+493 KAPSVN

-548 TRAIEEAGL
+548 TRAIEDASL
-557 KTDINNMDIKAIYED
+557 KTDINNMDIKVIEKN
-572 LQKLRRYEL
+572 LHNQRKYEL
-581 SHEPKDADSHIK
+581 SCEPKDTNSHIK
-593 RASYQAISSMISI
+593 RASYQAISSKIPI

-613 DESAVLKEYKNHQ
+613 DESTVFKKYKNHQ
-626 ILSDK
+626 ILSGK
-631 SDRYLYLSEENT
+631 SGRYLYLPEENT
-643 AYSFNQ
+643 AYSFSQ

-662 FDEAARK
+662 FYEAARK
-669 IKTGFLNDDVIKKIG
+669 IKTGFYDDDLIQKLSITK
-684 LKQNEYEGFVK
+684 NEYEGFVK
-695 AIDSHLDI
+695 VIDNHLDI

-731 LIYNIK
+731 LIYSIK

-745 MQGFNKLKERYKTDK
+745 MQGFNKLKECYKTDK
-760 ICLAEDHISFDSLKI
+760 ISLANDHISFGSLKI
-775 IKQELY
+775 TKQELY
-781 NKGLDK
+781 DQGLDR
-787 DFGVEQSTQ
+787 DFGIEQTKQ
-796 QSNEIEGKEQNVKLG
+796 PSNRAEGKEQNIKS
-811 NVKLGYDGLRR
+811 GYDSLER

>member
-1 MIVKISKE
+1 MIVKISKG

-37 LAGNLDLIEMSEK
+37 LAGNLDLIEMSER

-83 DELIIDFLR
+83 DDLIMDFLK

-215 QLEKQYESFKSAAQ
+215 QVEKQYESFKSAAQ

-235 EKDMQM
+235 EKDTRM

-253 NTKEQN
+253 DIKEQN

-268 ARNSTADY
+268 AKNSTADY

-281 EEDESLKKDYYDR
+281 EEDESFKKDYYDR

-309 INAKFNITAKPEMVN
+309 INAKFNITAKPKIVN
-324 DKYKVRVDG
+324 DKYKVSVDG

-344 CKIVYNGRK
+344 CKVVYNGRK

-369 IQANKNKPKITL
+369 LQANKNEPKITL
-381 SVSSDFNTPNKDS
+381 SVSSDFSTPNKNL
-394 KTQVLNNWKTIQI
+394 KTQVLNSWETIRI

-428 NKNEEDSGIDGITP
+428 DKSEEASGIDSITP
-442 VLIYDI
+442 TLIYDI
-448 DNSKFTISDAQ
+448 DNSKFTANDAQ
-459 NLLQSKGVK
+459 NLLQSKGIK
-468 GFIYPTTYQATDT
+468 GFIYPTSYQAPDA
-481 KVEKFKLIIPTT
+481 KVENFKLIIPTT

-523 YPSKFHYTPVPGAE
+523 YPSKFHYTPVPGSE

-548 TRAIEEAGL
+548 TRAIEDASL
-557 KTDINNMDIKAIYED
+557 KTDINNMDVKAIEKN
-572 LQKLRRYEL
+572 LQNLRKYEL
-581 SHEPKDADSHIK
+581 SHEPKDTNLRIK
-593 RASYQAISSMISI
+593 RVSYQAISSKISI

-613 DESAVLKEYKNHQ
+613 DESTIIKKYKDHQ
-626 ILSDK
+626 ILS
-631 SDRYLYLSEENT
+631 SNSGRYLYLPEENT
-643 AYSFNQ
+643 AYSFSL

-662 FDEAARK
+662 FDEAAGK
-669 IKTGFLNDDVIKKIG
+669 IKIGFLNDGVIKKLG

-695 AIDSHLDI
+695 AIDDHLDI

-711 NRTES
+711 NRTEN
-716 FKKYLPDIVRINYKC
+716 FKKYLSDIAKINYKG
-731 LIYNIK
+731 LIYHIK

-745 MQGFNKLKERYKTDK
+745 MQGFNKLKECYKAYK
-760 ICLAEDHISFDSLKI
+760 ISLANDHISFGSLKI
-775 IKQELY
+775 TKQELY
-781 NKGLDK
+781 DQGLDK
-787 DFGVEQSTQ
+787 NFGVEQIKQ
-796 QSNEIEGKEQNVKLG
+796 PSNRAEAKEQNVKS
-811 NVKLGYDGLRR
+811 GYDSLER

>member
-1 MIVKISKE
+1 MIVKISKG

-50 HQSKKKNK
+50 HQIKKKNK
-58 KHNYYHISLS
+58 KYNYYHISLS
-68 FTSEEWNKLYESGNI
+68 FTSEEWSRLYESGNI
-83 DELIIDFLR
+83 YELIMDFLK
-92 LTFPNHDID
+92 LTFPNHDIE
-101 ELLFYAEAH
+101 ELLFYVEAH

-158 FTHSVKTGGVIYT
+158 FTHSVKTGGAIYA
-171 KGASKQQAK
+171 KGAAKQQAK
-180 AVMAKSVEKF
+180 AIMAKSVEKF

-229 KVRKGK
+229 KVKKGK
-235 EKDMQM
+235 EKDTHM

-281 EEDESLKKDYYDR
+281 EEDESFKKDYYDR
-294 AKRLNAVD
+294 AKRLNAMD

-309 INAKFNITAKPEMVN
+309 INAKFNITTKPKIVN
-324 DKYKVRVDG
+324 DKYKVSVDG

-358 VVNELEQMLIE
+358 VVNELEQMYIE
-369 IQANKNKPKITL
+369 LEANKNEPKITL
-381 SVSSDFNTPNKDS
+381 SVSSDFSTPNKDP
-394 KTQVLNNWKTIQI
+394 KTQVLNSWKTIRI

-428 NKNEEDSGIDGITP
+428 DKNEEDSSIDGITP
-442 VLIYDI
+442 TLIYDI
-448 DNSKFTISDAQ
+448 DSPKFTINDAQ
-459 NLLQSKGVK
+459 NLLQSKGIK
-468 GFIYPTTYQATDT
+468 GFIYPTTYQAPDA

-516 IVNNQSL
+516 IVNNSSL
-523 YPSKFHYTPVPGAE
+523 HPSKFHYTPVPGSE

-557 KTDINNMDIKAIYED
+557 KIDINNMDIKAIYED
-572 LQKLRRYEL
+572 LQNLRKYEL
-581 SHEPKDADSHIK
+581 GHEPKDTNSHIK
-593 RASYQAISSMISI
+593 RASYQAISSKISI

-613 DESAVLKEYKNHQ
+613 DESTMVKKYKDYQ
-626 ILSDK
+626 IFSGK
-631 SDRYLYLSEENT
+631 SGRYLYLPEENT
-643 AYSFNQ
+643 AYSFGQ

-662 FDEAARK
+662 FYEAARK
-669 IKTGFLNDDVIKKIG
+669 IKTELFNDDVIKRIG

-711 NRTES
+711 NRTEN
-716 FKKYLPDIVRINYKC
+716 FKKYLSDIAKINYKG
-731 LIYNIK
+731 LIHNIK

-760 ICLAEDHISFDSLKI
+760 IYLTEDHISFGSLKI
-775 IKQELY
+775 TKQELY
-781 NKGLDK
+781 GQGLDSN
-787 DFGVEQSTQ
+787 FGAEQTKQPS
-796 QSNEIEGKEQNVKLG
+796 SMIETKEWNVKSGHDSLG
-811 NVKLGYDGLRR
+811 R

>member
-1 MIVKISKE
+1 MIVKISKG

-50 HQSKKKNK
+50 HQIKKKNK
-58 KHNYYHISLS
+58 KYNYYHISLS
-68 FTSEEWNKLYESGNI
+68 FTSEEWSRLYESGNI
-83 DELIIDFLR
+83 YELIMDFLK
-92 LTFPNHDID
+92 LTFPNHDIE
-101 ELLFYAEAH
+101 ELLFYVEAH

-158 FTHSVKTGGVIYT
+158 FTHSVKTGGAIYT
-171 KGASKQQAK
+171 KGAAKQQVK
-180 AVMAKSVEKF
+180 AIMAKSVEKF

-204 NNIEPLGMDED
+204 NNIEPLSMDED
-215 QLEKQYESFKSAAQ
+215 QLKKQYESFKSAAQ
-229 KVRKGK
+229 KVKKGK
-235 EKDMQM
+235 EKDTHM

-259 ISVEELLAD
+259 ISVEEILAD
-268 ARNSTADY
+268 DRNSTADY

-281 EEDESLKKDYYDR
+281 EEDESFKKDYYDR
-294 AKRLNAVD
+294 AKRLNAID

-309 INAKFNITAKPEMVN
+309 INAKFNITAKPEVVN
-324 DKYKVRVDG
+324 DKYKVSVDG

-369 IQANKNKPKITL
+369 LQANKNEPKITL
-381 SVSSDFNTPNKDS
+381 SVSSDFSTPNKNP
-394 KTQVLNNWKTIQI
+394 KTQVLNSWETIRI
-407 EPYNLKSVLKNYSAI
+407 EPYNLKSILKNYSAI

-428 NKNEEDSGIDGITP
+428 DKSEEASSIDGITP
-442 VLIYDI
+442 TLIYDI
-448 DNSKFTISDAQ
+448 YSPKFTINDAQ
-459 NLLQSKGVK
+459 NLLQSKGIK
-468 GFIYPTTYQATDT
+468 GFIYPTSYQAPDA
-481 KVEKFKLIIPTT
+481 KVENFKLIIPTT

-516 IVNNQSL
+516 IVNNSSL
-523 YPSKFHYTPVPGAE
+523 HYSKFHYTPVPGAE

-557 KTDINNMDIKAIYED
+557 KTDLNNMDVKALDEN
-572 LQKLRRYEL
+572 LHNLRKYEL
-581 SHEPKDADSHIK
+581 SCEPKDTNSHIK
-593 RASYQAISSMISI
+593 RVSYQAISSKISI

-613 DESAVLKEYKNHQ
+613 EESAVLKEYKNHQ
-626 ILSDK
+626 ILSGK
-631 SDRYLYLSEENT
+631 SGRYLYLLEENI

-662 FDEAARK
+662 FYEATRK
-669 IKTGFLNDDVIKKIG
+669 IKTGFYDDDLIQKLSITK
-684 LKQNEYEGFVK
+684 NEYEGFVK
-695 AIDSHLDI
+695 VIDNHLDI

-731 LIYNIK
+731 LIYSIK

-745 MQGFNKLKERYKTDK
+745 MQGFNKLKECYKTDK
-760 ICLAEDHISFDSLKI
+760 ISLANDHISFGSLKI
-775 IKQELY
+775 TKQELY
-781 NKGLDK
+781 DQGLDR
-787 DFGVEQSTQ
+787 DFGIEQTKQ
-796 QSNEIEGKEQNVKLG
+796 PSNRAEGKEQNIKS
-811 NVKLGYDGLRR
+811 GYDSLER

>member
-1 MIVKISKE
+1 MIVKISKG
-9 EKGIADYLKTGKKRD
+9 EKGVADYLKTGKKRD

-68 FTSEEWNKLYESGNI
+68 FTSEEWSRLYESGNI
-83 DELIIDFLR
+83 DEFIMDFLK
-92 LTFPNHDID
+92 LTFPNHDIE

-110 LPIIKEEPYIPRP
+110 LPIIKEELYIPRP
-123 EGALENRTLNKKHKN
+123 EGALENRVLNKKHKN

-158 FTHSVKTGGVIYT
+158 FTHSVKTGGAIYT

-180 AVMAKSVEKF
+180 AIMAKSAEKF

-215 QLEKQYESFKSAAQ
+215 QLNKQYESFKSAAQ
-229 KVRKGK
+229 KVKKGK
-235 EKDMQM
+235 EKDTQI

-253 NTKEQN
+253 NIKEQN

-268 ARNSTADY
+268 AKNSTADY

-281 EEDESLKKDYYDR
+281 EEDESFKKDYYDR
-294 AKRLNAVD
+294 AKRLNAMD

-309 INAKFNITAKPEMVN
+309 INAKFNITAKPKIVN
-324 DKYKVRVDG
+324 DKYKVSVDE

-369 IQANKNKPKITL
+369 LQANKNEPKITL
-381 SVSSDFNTPNKDS
+381 SVSSDFSTLNKDP
-394 KTQVLNNWKTIQI
+394 KTQVLNSWETIQI
-407 EPYNLKSVLKNYSAI
+407 EPYNLKSILKNYSAI

-428 NKNEEDSGIDGITP
+428 DKSEEANDIDGITP
-442 VLIYDI
+442 TLIYDI
-448 DNSKFTISDAQ
+448 DSPKFTINDAQ
-459 NLLQSKGVK
+459 NLLQSKGIK
-468 GFIYPTTYQATDT
+468 GFIYPTSYQVPDA
-481 KVEKFKLIIPTT
+481 KVENFKLIIPTT
-493 KAPSLN
+493 DAPSLN

-523 YPSKFHYTPVPGAE
+523 YPSKFHYTPVPGSE
-537 LVSISGKTLDN
+537 VVSISGKTFDN
-548 TRAIEEAGL
+548 TRAIEDASL
-557 KTDINNMDIKAIYED
+557 KTDINNMDIRAIYEV
-572 LQKLRRYEL
+572 LQNQRKYEL
-581 SHEPKDADSHIK
+581 SHEPKDSNSHIK
-593 RASYQAISSMISI
+593 RASYQAISSKIPI

-613 DESAVLKEYKNHQ
+613 DESTMVKKYKDYQ
-626 ILSDK
+626 ILSGN
-631 SDRYLYLSEENT
+631 SGRYLYLSEENT
-643 AYSFNQ
+643 AYSFSQ

-662 FDEAARK
+662 FYDAARK
-669 IKTGFLNDDVIKKIG
+669 INTGFYDDDLIQKLSITK
-684 LKQNEYEGFVK
+684 NEYECFVK
-695 AIDSHLDI
+695 DIDNHLDI

-711 NRTES
+711 NRTEN
-716 FKKYLPDIVRINYKC
+716 FKKYLSDIAKINYKG

-745 MQGFNKLKERYKTDK
+745 MQGFNKLKERYKTDN
-760 ICLAEDHISFDSLKI
+760 ISLANDHISFGSLKI
-775 IKQELY
+775 TKQELY
-781 NKGLDK
+781 GQGLDNN
-787 DFGVEQSTQ
+787 FGVEQSKQ
-796 QSNEIEGKEQNVKLG
+796 QSNRAEAKEQNVKS
-811 NVKLGYDGLRR
+811 GYDSLER

>member
-1 MIVKISKE
+1 MIVKISKG
-9 EKGIADYLKTGKKRD
+9 EKGVADYLKTGKKRD

-50 HQSKKKNK
+50 HQIKKKNK
-58 KHNYYHISLS
+58 KYNYYHISLS
-68 FTSEEWNKLYESGNI
+68 FTSEEWSRLYESGNI
-83 DELIIDFLR
+83 DEFIMDFLR

-123 EGALENRTLNKKHKN
+123 EGALENRVLNKKHKN

-158 FTHSVKTGGVIYT
+158 FTHSVKTGGAIYA

-180 AVMAKSVEKF
+180 AIMAKSVEKF

-204 NNIEPLGMDED
+204 NNIEPLGMGED

-235 EKDMQM
+235 EKDTQM

-281 EEDESLKKDYYDR
+281 EEDESFKKDYYDR

-324 DKYKVRVDG
+324 DKYKVSVDG

-369 IQANKNKPKITL
+369 LQANKNEPKITL
-381 SVSSDFNTPNKDS
+381 SVSSDFNTPNKDP
-394 KTQVLNNWKTIQI
+394 KTQVLNSWKTIRI

-428 NKNEEDSGIDGITP
+428 DKNEEYSSIDSITP
-442 VLIYDI
+442 TLIYDI
-448 DNSKFTISDAQ
+448 DSPKFTINDAQ
-459 NLLQSKGVK
+459 NLLQSKEIK
-468 GFIYPTTYQATDT
+468 GFIYPTTYQAPDT
-481 KVEKFKLIIPTT
+481 KVEKFKLIIPTA

-523 YPSKFHYTPVPGAE
+523 YPSNFHYTPVPGSE
-537 LVSISGKTLDN
+537 LVSIRGKTFDN
-548 TRAIEEAGL
+548 TRAIEDASL

-581 SHEPKDADSHIK
+581 SHEPKDTDSHIK
-593 RASYQAISSMISI
+593 RANYQAISSMISI

-626 ILSDK
+626 ILS
-631 SDRYLYLSEENT
+631 SNSSRYLYLPEENT
-643 AYSFNQ
+643 VYSFSQ
-649 NRHYTPYIYIRDK
+649 NRLYTPYIYIRDK
-662 FDEAARK
+662 FYEAARK
-669 IKTGFLNDDVIKKIG
+669 IKTGFLNDDLIKKLGIT
-684 LKQNEYEGFVK
+684 QNEYEGFVK
-695 AIDSHLDI
+695 AIDGHLDI

-745 MQGFNKLKERYKTDK
+745 MQGFNKLKKCYKADK
-760 ICLAEDHISFDSLKI
+760 ISLANDHISFGSLKI
-775 IKQELY
+775 TKQELY
-781 NKGLDK
+781 GQGLDSN
-787 DFGVEQSTQ
+787 FGAEQTKQPS
-796 QSNEIEGKEQNVKLG
+796 SMIETKEWNVKSGHDSLE
-811 NVKLGYDGLRR
+811 R

>member
-1 MIVKISKE
+1 MIVKISKG

-68 FTSEEWNKLYESGNI
+68 FTSEEWSRLYESGNI
-83 DELIIDFLR
+83 DEFIMDFLK

-123 EGALENRTLNKKHKN
+123 EGALENRVLNKKHKN

-171 KGASKQQAK
+171 KGASKQQTK
-180 AVMAKSVEKF
+180 AIMAKSVEKF

-204 NNIEPLGMDED
+204 NNIEPLNMDED

-229 KVRKGK
+229 KVKKGK
-235 EKDMQM
+235 EKDTQM
-241 KIETDVVIEPKA
+241 KIETDVVIEPKDS
-253 NTKEQN
+253 TKEQN

-281 EEDESLKKDYYDR
+281 EEDESFKKDYYDR
-294 AKRLNAVD
+294 AKRLNAID

-309 INAKFNITAKPEMVN
+309 INAKFNITTKPKIVN
-324 DKYKVRVDG
+324 DKYKVSVDG

-369 IQANKNKPKITL
+369 LQANKNEPKITL
-381 SVSSDFNTPNKDS
+381 SVSSDFSAPNKNP
-394 KTQVLNNWKTIQI
+394 KTQVLNSWETIQI

-428 NKNEEDSGIDGITP
+428 DKSEEANDIDGITP
-442 VLIYDI
+442 TLIYDI
-448 DNSKFTISDAQ
+448 DSPKFTINDAQ
-459 NLLQSKGVK
+459 NLLQSKGIK
-468 GFIYPTTYQATDT
+468 GFIYPTSYQVPDA
-481 KVEKFKLIIPTT
+481 KVENFKLIIPTT
-493 KAPSLN
+493 DAPSLN

-516 IVNNQSL
+516 IVNNSSL
-523 YPSKFHYTPVPGAE
+523 HHSKFHYTPVPGAE

-581 SHEPKDADSHIK
+581 SHEPKDSNLHIK
-593 RASYQAISSMISI
+593 RASYQAISSKIPI

-613 DESAVLKEYKNHQ
+613 DESTVFKKYKNHQ
-626 ILSDK
+626 ILSGK
-631 SDRYLYLSEENT
+631 SGRYLYLPEENT
-643 AYSFNQ
+643 AYSFSQ

-662 FDEAARK
+662 FYEAARK
-669 IKTGFLNDDVIKKIG
+669 IKTGFYDDDLIQKLR

-716 FKKYLPDIVRINYKC
+716 FKKYLPDIVRINYKG

-737 TYMKDWQD
+737 AYMKDWQD
-745 MQGFNKLKERYKTDK
+745 MQGFNKLKECYKTDK
-760 ICLAEDHISFDSLKI
+760 IYLTEDHISFGSLKI
-775 IKQELY
+775 TKQELY
-781 NKGLDK
+781 GQGLDK
-787 DFGVEQSTQ
+787 DFGIEQTKQPSSVVEPKDQD
-796 QSNEIEGKEQNVKLG
+796 VKS
-811 NVKLGYDGLRR
+811 GYDSLER